1 MGRNNN
7 PTRGSTIRHVVRT
20 IAAASAAAATLVAG
34 MLVAGTA
41 NAASMRDP
49 FERTIQNSN
58 PGLWTNLGTITFSNG
73 NKYEN
78 MEQSLGVVDRVNGR
92 NTYCIQA
99 DVLYTDTPEGP
110 WSEWTDENSRPDAQ
124 RLAWLTDKYNGN
136 KDDLTQAA
144 IAGLIHRELD
154 PIGPEYLQN
163 VQRLG
168 WKDGT
173 SWATYEAKMN
183 ELWNEAVANT
193 PENLDMTYK
202 YTTGERKGSV
212 TPSITNGNGAEI
224 AGIQY
229 TVTLNGP
236 AVFDQTKTSTISG
249 TTTNEAIHLPWTA
262 TGNGKV
268 TSTVQHKIPKA
279 IRLDS
284 PNQNLMGPTDPQTV
298 SKNIQFDVLNN
309 FKPTIESNQTDHR
322 IEYGHAPEDDLTWHV
337 DPTGGDWIEGATIK
351 STGTLYYFAKKPVEG
366 RTTVKDG
373 VKAATATVTGDKD
386 GATNHVDATSIT
398 MDPDFVKA
406 HKGATPSNLPDTGWY
421 TWVWQITPDMQ
432 DANMKQYL
440 STDYD
445 WSDNVLEA
453 ESTQHMRN
461 MQPTIKSS
469 VSDAYKNDQ
478 STVTGAD
485 GTERPSVQIGSAQ
498 ASDKTDVVY
507 LEKGSVIRDKVT
519 LNVTD
524 VNGDG
529 KVDTQ
534 DWLHTKD
541 GQGEGKETE
550 DNQITL
556 TVNGTIYGGMTREQ
570 AEQAQKDTAAGKTV
584 ELPKQ
589 AVKLAT
595 ATFTTNKAGDY
606 LISSSDEDKPV
617 AQWKAEDGV
626 DLTNLPSG
634 YATFVFD
641 IANKDQ
647 DTESQ
652 TGIKPSKDYPFAKDV
667 HEAPF
672 TADETVMIRLTP
684 KLDSTVSS
692 KEVKAGET
700 TIDKLVVAKTNEKD
714 VWPTYPETN
723 VTEGETAKSTPL
735 SLDFHGVLYKVSD
748 DPSSAIEETDTV
760 PENAVKVHEADI
772 KDVTKFGTYTTD
784 SFTLTDTGTYA
795 WHWVMTPSLTGDQNH
810 NPLAALAW
818 RQLTHGRVQHA
829 FGLASEIVRVQ
840 GKKPD
845 VPKCE
850 VSTKSQGE
858 VAFENDKADL
868 HDELLLK
875 NCEQA
880 AKAEFELWKQANGDQ
895 SGDVLITV
903 TGKVDAVDGAHSPT
917 VTVHETGTYYWR
929 EKVYDKSGKLISYGD
944 ARKSNETVLVKEKG
958 LASTG
963 VGTPMLL
970 WAGVL
975 AGAGIALAL
984 AGSRKRIRL

>member
-20 IAAASAAAATLVAG
+20 IAAGVAAAATLAAG

-41 NAASMRDP
+41 DAADMRDP
-49 FERTIQNSN
+49 FERSIQNGN
-58 PGLWTNLGTITFSNG
+58 PGLWANMGTITFSNG
-73 NKYEN
+73 HKYED
-78 MEQSLGVVDRVNGR
+78 MEQSLGVVDKVNGK
-92 NTYCIQA
+92 NVYCIQA
-99 DVLYTDTPEGP
+99 DTLYTGTAGT
-110 WSEWTDENSRPDAQ
+110 WGEWTDAKTKPDAQ

-136 KDDLTQAA
+136 TDDLTQAA
-144 IAGLIHRELD
+144 IAGLIHQKLD
-154 PIGPEYLQN
+154 PMGEEYLKGIE
-163 VQRLG
+163 RLG

-173 SWATYEAKMN
+173 SWDTYTKKMN

-193 PENLDMTYK
+193 PSNLDMRYQ
-202 YTTGERKGSV
+202 YTIGQRKGTIDV
-212 TPSITNGNGAEI
+212 GIQNGNGGFLS
-224 AGIQY
+224 GITY
-229 TVTLNGP
+229 TATLKGP
-236 AVFDQTKTSTISG
+236 AVFDQTGKNTISG
-249 TTTNEAIHLPWTA
+249 TTTNSAQHVAWTA

-268 TSTVQHKIPKA
+268 MPVFNYKVPKA
-279 IRLDS
+279 AKLSS
-284 PNQNLMGPTDPQTV
+284 PNQNLMAATDPETV
-298 SKNIQFDVLNN
+298 SKNIQFEVLNN

-337 DPTGGDWIEGATIK
+337 DPSGGDWIEGATIK

-366 RTTVKDG
+366 QTTVKDG

-386 GATNHVDATSIT
+386 GATNHVDAASIT
-398 MDPDFVKA
+398 MDPDFVKT
-406 HKGATPSNLPDTGWY
+406 HPGARASSLPDTGWY
-421 TWVWQITPDMQ
+421 TWVWEITPGMQ

-453 ESTQHMRN
+453 ESTQHVRN

-498 ASDKTDVVY
+498 ASDRTDVVY
-507 LEKGSVIRDKVT
+507 LEKGGVIRDKVT
-519 LNVTD
+519 LGVTD

-550 DNQITL
+550 ANQITL
-556 TVNGTIYGGMTREQ
+556 TVNGAIYGGMTREQ

-652 TGIKPSKDYPFAKDV
+652 TGIKPSRDYPFAKDV

-672 TADETVMIRLTP
+672 TADETIMTRLTP

-700 TIDKLVVAKTNEKD
+700 TVDKLVVAKTNEKD
-714 VWPTYPETN
+714 VWPTYPQSN
-723 VTEGETAKSTPL
+723 VTEGETPKSTPL

-748 DPSSAIEETDTV
+748 DPAAAIEQTDTV
-760 PENAVKVHEADI
+760 PENAVKVHETDI

-810 NPLAALAW
+810 NPLTALAW
-818 RQLTHGRVQHA
+818 RQLTHGKVQHA

-858 VAFENDKADL
+858 VTFENGRADL

-895 SGDVLITV
+895 SGDALITV

>member
-20 IAAASAAAATLVAG
+20 IAAASAAVATLAAG
-34 MLVAGTA
+34 LLVAGTA
-41 NAASMRDP
+41 NAATMRDP
-49 FERTIQNSN
+49 FERSIQNGN
-58 PGLWTNLGTITFSNG
+58 PGLWTNVGTITFSNG
-73 NKYEN
+73 KKYEN
-78 MEQSLGVVDRVNGR
+78 MAQSLGVVDRVNDK

-99 DVLYTDTPEGP
+99 DTLYTGTTGDWGD
-110 WSEWTDENSRPDAQ
+110 WTDEQTKPDAQ
-124 RLAWLTDKYNGN
+124 RLAWLADRYNGDR
-136 KDDLTQAA
+136 DDLTQAA
-144 IAGLIHRELD
+144 IAGLIHQKLD
-154 PIGPEYLQN
+154 PMGNEYLNGLRQ
-163 VQRLG
+163 LG
-168 WKDGT
+168 WADGP
-173 SWATYEAKMN
+173 SWDAYTAKMN
-183 ELWNEAVANT
+183 SLWTEAVNGT
-193 PENLDMTYK
+193 PKDLDMQYR
-202 YTTGERKGSV
+202 YTTGKRKGLV
-212 TPSITNGNGAEI
+212 TPSIMNGNGVEI

-229 TVTLNGP
+229 TVTLKGP
-236 AVFDQTKTSTISG
+236 AVFDQTGTNTISG
-249 TTTNEAIHLPWTA
+249 TTTNEAIHLSWTA

-268 TSTVQHKIPKA
+268 TSIVQHKIPKA
-279 IRLDS
+279 TRLES

-298 SKNIQFDVLNN
+298 SKNIQFEVLNN
-309 FKPTIESNQTDHR
+309 FKPTIQSDQSDHR

-337 DPTGGDWIEGATIK
+337 DPTGGDWIQGATIK
-351 STGTLYYFAKKPVEG
+351 STGTLYHFAKKPVEG
-366 RTTVKDG
+366 QTTVRDG
-373 VKAATATVTGDKD
+373 VKAATATVTGDRD
-386 GATNHVDATSIT
+386 GATNHVDASSIT
-398 MDPDFVKA
+398 MDPGFVKA
-406 HKGATPSNLPDTGWY
+406 HPGATPSSLPATGWY
-421 TWVWQITPDMQ
+421 TWVWEITPGMQ
-432 DANMKQYL
+432 DANMRQYL
-440 STDYD
+440 PADYD

-453 ESTQHMRN
+453 ETTLHVRS
-461 MQPTIKSS
+461 MQPTITSS
-469 VSDAYKNDQ
+469 VSAAYKTDQ
-478 STVTGAD
+478 SKVTGAD
-485 GTERPSVQIGSAQ
+485 GIERPAAQIGSAA
-498 ASDKTDVVY
+498 ASDRTDVVY
-507 LEKGSVIRDKVT
+507 LEKGGVIRDKVT
-519 LNVTD
+519 LGVSD

-529 KVDTQ
+529 KTDTA

-541 GQGEGKETE
+541 GQGEGRETE
-550 DNQITL
+550 ANQITIR
-556 TVNGTIYGGMTREQ
+556 VNGTLYGGMTREQ

-606 LISSSDEDKPV
+606 LLSSRKGEKPAGV
-617 AQWKAEDGV
+617 WKAENGI

-634 YATFVFD
+634 YATFVYD
-641 IANKDQ
+641 IANRDQ
-647 DTESQ
+647 DTKNQ
-652 TGIKPSKDYPFAKDV
+652 TGIEPSRDYPFAKDV

-672 TADETVMIRLTP
+672 TADETVMFRLTP

-700 TIDKLVVAKTNEKD
+700 TVDKLVVAKTNEKD

-723 VTEGETAKSTPL
+723 VTEGETPKGTPL

-748 DPSSAIEETDTV
+748 DPSAAIEETDTV
-760 PENAVKVHEADI
+760 PENAVKVHETDI

-784 SFTLTDTGTYA
+784 SFTLTESGTYA

-818 RQLTHGRVQHA
+818 RQLTHGKVQHA
-829 FGLASEIVRVQ
+829 FGLASEIVRVR
-840 GKKPD
+840 KPET
-845 VPKCE
+845 PKCE

-858 VAFENDKADL
+858 VTFENGKADL

-875 NCEQA
+875 NCSDA
-880 AKAEFELWKQANGDQ
+880 AKAEFELWRQADGDQ

-903 TGKVDAVDGAHSPT
+903 TGKVDAKDGIHSPT

-929 EKVYDKSGKLISYGD
+929 EKVYDQTGKLISYGD
-944 ARKSNETVLVKEKG
+944 ARKPNETVLVKEKG

>member
-20 IAAASAAAATLVAG
+20 IAAASAAVATLAAG
-34 MLVAGTA
+34 LLVAGTA
-41 NAASMRDP
+41 NAATMRDP
-49 FERTIQNSN
+49 FERSIQNGN
-58 PGLWTNLGTITFSNG
+58 PGLWTNVGTITFSNG
-73 NKYEN
+73 KKYEN
-78 MEQSLGVVDRVNGR
+78 MAQSLGVVDRVNGK

-99 DVLYTDTPEGP
+99 DTLYTGTTGDWGD
-110 WSEWTDENSRPDAQ
+110 WTDEQTKPDAQ
-124 RLAWLTDKYNGN
+124 RLAWLADRYNGDR
-136 KDDLTQAA
+136 DDLTQAA
-144 IAGLIHRELD
+144 IAGLIHQKLD
-154 PIGPEYLQN
+154 PMGNEHLNGLRQ
-163 VQRLG
+163 LG
-168 WKDGT
+168 WADGL
-173 SWATYEAKMN
+173 SWDAYTAKMN
-183 ELWNEAVANT
+183 SLWTEAVNGT
-193 PENLDMTYK
+193 PKDLDMQYR
-202 YTTGERKGSV
+202 YTTGKRKGLV
-212 TPSITNGNGAEI
+212 TPSIMNGNGVEI

-229 TVTLNGP
+229 TVTLKGP
-236 AVFDQTKTSTISG
+236 AVFDQTGTNTISG
-249 TTTNEAIHLPWTA
+249 TTTNEAIHLSWTA

-268 TSTVQHKIPKA
+268 TSIVQHKIPKA
-279 IRLDS
+279 TRLES

-298 SKNIQFDVLNN
+298 SKNIQFEVLNN
-309 FKPTIESNQTDHR
+309 FKPTIQSDQSDHR

-337 DPTGGDWIEGATIK
+337 DPTGGDWIQGATIK
-351 STGTLYYFAKKPVEG
+351 STGTLYHFAKKPVEG
-366 RTTVKDG
+366 RTTVRDG
-373 VKAATATVTGDKD
+373 VKAATATAAGDRD
-386 GATNHVDATSIT
+386 GATSHVDASSIT
-398 MDPDFVKA
+398 MDPGFVKA
-406 HKGATPSNLPDTGWY
+406 HPGATPSSLPATGWY
-421 TWVWQITPDMQ
+421 TWVWEITPGMQ
-432 DANMKQYL
+432 DANMRQYL
-440 STDYD
+440 PADYD

-453 ESTQHMRN
+453 ETTLHVRS
-461 MQPTIKSS
+461 MQPTITSS
-469 VSDAYKNDQ
+469 VSAAYKTDQ
-478 STVTGAD
+478 SKVTGAD
-485 GTERPSVQIGSAQ
+485 GIERPAVQIGSAA
-498 ASDKTDVVY
+498 ASDRTDVVY
-507 LEKGSVIRDKVT
+507 LEKGGVIRDKVT
-519 LNVTD
+519 LGVAD

-529 KVDTQ
+529 KTDTA

-541 GQGEGKETE
+541 GQGEGRETE
-550 DNQITL
+550 ANQITIR
-556 TVNGTIYGGMTREQ
+556 VNGTLYGGMTREQ

-595 ATFTTNKAGDY
+595 TTFTTNKAGDY
-606 LISSSDEDKPV
+606 LLSSRKGEKPAGV
-617 AQWKAEDGV
+617 WKAENGI

-634 YATFVFD
+634 YATFVYD

-652 TGIKPSKDYPFAKDV
+652 TGIKPSDDYPFAKDV

-672 TADETVMIRLTP
+672 TVDETIMTRLTP

-700 TIDKLVVAKTNEKD
+700 TVDKLVVAKTNEKD
-714 VWPTYPETN
+714 VWPTYPQSN
-723 VTEGETAKSTPL
+723 VTEGETPKSTPL

-748 DPSSAIEETDTV
+748 DPSAAIEQTDTV
-760 PENAVKVHEADI
+760 PENAVKVHETDI

-784 SFTLTDTGTYA
+784 SFTLTEPGTYA

-818 RQLTHGRVQHA
+818 RQLTHGKVQHA
-829 FGLASEIVRVQ
+829 FGLASEIVRVR
-840 GKKPD
+840 KPET
-845 VPKCE
+845 PKCE
-850 VSTKSQGE
+850 VSTRSQGE
-858 VAFENDKADL
+858 VTMENGGADL

-880 AKAEFELWKQANGDQ
+880 AKAEFELWRQADGDQ
-895 SGDVLITV
+895 SGDVLVTV
-903 TGKVDAVDGAHSPT
+903 TGKVDAKDGIHSPT

-929 EKVYDKSGKLISYGD
+929 EKVYDQTGKLISYGD

>member
-1 MGRNNN
+1 MGRNSN

-20 IAAASAAAATLVAG
+20 IATASAAVATLAAG

-41 NAASMRDP
+41 NAAVMRDP
-49 FERTIQNSN
+49 GERSIQNGN
-58 PGLWTNLGTITFSNG
+58 PGLWTNVGTITFSNG
-73 NKYEN
+73 KKYEN
-78 MEQSLGVVDRVNGR
+78 MAQSLGVVDRVNGK
-92 NTYCIQA
+92 NAYCIQA
-99 DVLYTDTPEGP
+99 DTLYTGTSGTWGD
-110 WSEWTDENSRPDAQ
+110 WTDERTKPDAQ
-124 RLAWLTDKYNGN
+124 KLAWLTDRHNGDR
-136 KDDLTQAA
+136 DDLTQAA
-144 IAGLIHRELD
+144 IAGLIHQKLD
-154 PIGPEYLQN
+154 PMGNEYLNGLRQ
-163 VQRLG
+163 LG
-168 WKDGT
+168 WADGP
-173 SWATYEAKMN
+173 SWDAYTAKMN
-183 ELWNEAVANT
+183 SLWTEAVNGT
-193 PENLDMTYK
+193 PTDLDMQHR
-202 YTTGERKGSV
+202 YTTGKRKGLV
-212 TPSITNGNGAEI
+212 TPSIMNGNGVEI

-229 TVTLNGP
+229 TVTLKGP
-236 AVFDQTKTSTISG
+236 AVFDQTGTNTISG
-249 TTTNEAIHLPWTA
+249 TTTNEAIHLSWTA

-268 TSTVQHKIPKA
+268 TSIVQHKIPKA
-279 IRLDS
+279 TRLES

-298 SKNIQFDVLNN
+298 SKNIQFEVLNN
-309 FKPTIESNQTDHR
+309 FKPTIRSDQSDHR

-337 DPTGGDWIEGATIK
+337 DPTGGDWIQGATIK

-366 RTTVKDG
+366 QTTVRDG
-373 VKAATATVTGDKD
+373 VKAATATVTGDRD
-386 GATNHVDATSIT
+386 GATNHVDASSIT
-398 MDPDFVKA
+398 MDPGFVKA
-406 HKGATPSNLPDTGWY
+406 HPGATPSSLPATGWY
-421 TWVWQITPDMQ
+421 TWVWEITPGMQ
-432 DANMKQYL
+432 DANMRQYL
-440 STDYD
+440 PADYD

-453 ESTQHMRN
+453 ETTLHVRS
-461 MQPTIKSS
+461 MQPTITSS
-469 VSDAYKNDQ
+469 VSAAYKTDQ
-478 STVTGAD
+478 SKVTGAD
-485 GTERPSVQIGSAQ
+485 GIERPAAQIGSAA
-498 ASDKTDVVY
+498 ASDRTDVVY
-507 LEKGSVIRDKVT
+507 LEKGGVIRDKVT
-519 LNVTD
+519 LGVSD

-529 KVDTQ
+529 KTDTA

-541 GQGEGKETE
+541 GQGEGRETE
-550 DNQITL
+550 ANQITIR
-556 TVNGTIYGGMTREQ
+556 VNGTLYGGMTREQ

-595 ATFTTNKAGDY
+595 TTFTTNKAGDY
-606 LISSSDEDKPV
+606 LLSSRKGEKPAGV
-617 AQWKAEDGV
+617 WKAENGI

-634 YATFVFD
+634 YATFVYD
-641 IANKDQ
+641 IANRDQ

-652 TGIKPSKDYPFAKDV
+652 TGIEPSRDYPFAKDV

-672 TADETVMIRLTP
+672 TADETIMTRLTP

-700 TIDKLVVAKTNEKD
+700 TVDRLVVAKTNEKD
-714 VWPTYPETN
+714 VWPTYPQSN
-723 VTEGETAKSTPL
+723 VTEGETPKGTPL

-748 DPSSAIEETDTV
+748 DPSAAIEETDTV
-760 PENAVKVHEADI
+760 PENAVKVHETDI

-784 SFTLTDTGTYA
+784 SFTLTESGTYA

-818 RQLTHGRVQHA
+818 RQLTHGKVQHA
-829 FGLASEIVRVQ
+829 FGLASEIVRVR
-840 GKKPD
+840 KPET
-845 VPKCE
+845 PKCE

-858 VAFENDKADL
+858 VTFENGKADL

-875 NCEQA
+875 NCSDA
-880 AKAEFELWKQANGDQ
+880 AKAEFELWKQSNGDQ

-903 TGKVDAVDGAHSPT
+903 TGKVDAKDGIHSPT

-929 EKVYDKSGKLISYGD
+929 GKVYDQTGKLISYGD
-944 ARKSNETVLVKEKG
+944 ARKPNETVLVKEKG

>member
-20 IAAASAAAATLVAG
+20 IAAASAAVATLAAG
-34 MLVAGTA
+34 LLVAGTA
-41 NAASMRDP
+41 DAATMRDP
-49 FERTIQNSN
+49 FERSIQNGN
-58 PGLWTNLGTITFSNG
+58 PGLWTNVGTITFSNG
-73 NKYEN
+73 KKYEN
-78 MEQSLGVVDRVNGR
+78 MAQSLGVVDRVNGK
-92 NTYCIQA
+92 NTYCIEA
-99 DVLYTDTPEGP
+99 DTLYTGTTGDWGD
-110 WSEWTDENSRPDAQ
+110 WTDERTKPDAQ
-124 RLAWLTDKYNGN
+124 RLAWLADRYNGDR
-136 KDDLTQAA
+136 DDLTQAA
-144 IAGLIHRELD
+144 IAGLIHQKLD
-154 PIGPEYLQN
+154 LMGNEYLSGLRQ
-163 VQRLG
+163 LG
-168 WKDGT
+168 WADEP
-173 SWATYEAKMN
+173 SWDAYTAKMN
-183 ELWNEAVANT
+183 SLWTEAVNGT
-193 PENLDMTYK
+193 PKDLDMQYR
-202 YTTGERKGSV
+202 YTTGKRKGLV
-212 TPSITNGNGAEI
+212 TPSIMNGNGVEI

-229 TVTLNGP
+229 TVTLKGP
-236 AVFDQTKTSTISG
+236 AVFDQTGTNTISG
-249 TTTNEAIHLPWTA
+249 TTTNEAIHLSWTA

-268 TSTVQHKIPKA
+268 TSIVQHKIPKA
-279 IRLDS
+279 TRLES

-298 SKNIQFDVLNN
+298 SKNIQFEVLNN
-309 FKPTIESNQTDHR
+309 FKPTIQSDQSDHR

-337 DPTGGDWIEGATIK
+337 DPTGGDWIQGATIK

-373 VKAATATVTGDKD
+373 VKAATATVAGDRD
-386 GATNHVDATSIT
+386 GATSHVDASSIA
-398 MDPDFVKA
+398 MDPGFVKA
-406 HKGATPSNLPDTGWY
+406 HPGATPSSLPATGWY
-421 TWVWQITPDMQ
+421 TWVWEITPGMQ
-432 DANMKQYL
+432 DANMRQYL
-440 STDYD
+440 SPDYD

-453 ESTQHMRN
+453 ETTLHVRG
-461 MQPTIKSS
+461 MQPTITSS
-469 VSDAYKNDQ
+469 VSAAYRTDQ
-478 STVTGAD
+478 SKVTGAD
-485 GTERPSVQIGSAQ
+485 GIERPAVQIGSAA
-498 ASDKTDVVY
+498 ASDRTDVVY
-507 LEKGSVIRDKVT
+507 LEKGGVIRDKVT
-519 LNVTD
+519 LGVSD

-529 KVDTQ
+529 KTDTA

-541 GQGEGKETE
+541 GQGEGRETE
-550 DNQITL
+550 ANQITIR
-556 TVNGTIYGGMTREQ
+556 VNGTLYGGMTREQ

-595 ATFTTNKAGDY
+595 TTFTTNKAGDY
-606 LISSSDEDKPV
+606 LLSSRKGEKPAGV
-617 AQWKAEDGV
+617 WKAENGI
-626 DLTNLPSG
+626 DLTNPPSG
-634 YATFVFD
+634 YATFVYD
-641 IANKDQ
+641 IANRDQ
-647 DTESQ
+647 DTKNQ
-652 TGIKPSKDYPFAKDV
+652 TGIEPSRDYPFAKDV

-672 TADETVMIRLTP
+672 TADETVMFRLTP

-700 TIDKLVVAKTNEKD
+700 TVDKLVVAKTNEKD

-723 VTEGETAKSTPL
+723 VTEGETPKGTPL

-748 DPSSAIEETDTV
+748 DPSAAIEETDTV
-760 PENAVKVHEADI
+760 PENAVKVHETDI

-784 SFTLTDTGTYA
+784 SFTLTESGTYA

-818 RQLTHGRVQHA
+818 RQLTHGKVQHA
-829 FGLASEIVRVQ
+829 FGLASEIVRVR
-840 GKKPD
+840 KPET
-845 VPKCE
+845 PKCE

-858 VAFENDKADL
+858 VTFENGKADL

-875 NCEQA
+875 NCSDA
-880 AKAEFELWKQANGDQ
+880 AKAEFELWRQADGDQ

-903 TGKVDAVDGAHSPT
+903 TGKVDAKDGIHSPT

-929 EKVYDKSGKLISYGD
+929 EKVYDQTGKLISYGD
-944 ARKSNETVLVKEKG
+944 ARKPNETVLVKEKG

>member
-41 NAASMRDP
+41 DAADMRDP
-49 FERTIQNSN
+49 FERSIQNGN
-58 PGLWTNLGTITFSNG
+58 PGLWANLGTITFSNG
-73 NKYEN
+73 HKYED
-78 MEQSLGVVDRVNGR
+78 MEQSLGVVDKVNGK
-92 NTYCIQA
+92 NVYCIQA
-99 DVLYTDTPEGP
+99 DTLYTGTTGT
-110 WSEWTDENSRPDAQ
+110 WGEWTDAKTKPDAQ

-136 KDDLTQAA
+136 TDDLTQAA
-144 IAGLIHRELD
+144 IAGLIHQKLD
-154 PIGPEYLQN
+154 PMGNEYLSGI
-163 VQRLG
+163 QRLG

-173 SWATYEAKMN
+173 TWDTYTAKMN
-183 ELWNEAVANT
+183 SLWTEAVANT
-193 PENLDMTYK
+193 PSNLDMRYQ
-202 YTTGERKGSV
+202 YTIGQRKGTIDV
-212 TPSITNGNGAEI
+212 GIQNGNGGFLS
-224 AGIQY
+224 GITY
-229 TVTLNGP
+229 TATLKGP
-236 AVFDQTKTSTISG
+236 AVFDQTGKNTISG
-249 TTTNEAIHLPWTA
+249 TTTNSAQHVAWTA

-268 TSTVQHKIPKA
+268 MPVFNYKVPKA
-279 IRLDS
+279 AKLSS
-284 PNQNLMGPTDPQTV
+284 PNQNLMAATDPETV
-298 SKNIQFDVLNN
+298 SKNIQFEVLNN

-337 DPTGGDWIEGATIK
+337 DPSGGDWIEGATIK

-366 RTTVKDG
+366 QTTVKDG

-386 GATNHVDATSIT
+386 GATNHVDAASIT
-398 MDPDFVKA
+398 MDPDFVKT
-406 HKGATPSNLPDTGWY
+406 HPGATPSSLPATGWY

-453 ESTQHMRN
+453 ESTQHVRN

-507 LEKGSVIRDKVT
+507 LEKGSVIRDQVT
-519 LNVTD
+519 LGVAD
-524 VNGDG
+524 INGDG
-529 KVDTQ
+529 KTDTA

-541 GQGEGKETE
+541 GQGEGRETE
-550 DNQITL
+550 ANQITIR
-556 TVNGTIYGGMTREQ
+556 VNGALYGGMTREQ
-570 AEQAQKDTAAGKTV
+570 AEQAQKDAAAGKTV

-595 ATFTTNKAGDY
+595 TTFTTNRAGDY
-606 LISSSDEDKPV
+606 LLSSRKGEKPAGV
-617 AQWKAEDGV
+617 WKAENGI

-634 YATFVFD
+634 YATFVYD
-641 IANKDQ
+641 ITNRDQ
-647 DTESQ
+647 DTKAQ
-652 TGIKPSKDYPFAKDV
+652 TGIEPSDDYPFAKDV

-672 TADETVMIRLTP
+672 TADETVMFRLTP

-700 TIDKLVVAKTNEKD
+700 TVDRLVVAKTNEKD
-714 VWPTYPETN
+714 VWPTYPQSN
-723 VTEGETAKSTPL
+723 VTEGETPKGTPL

-748 DPSSAIEETDTV
+748 DPAAAIEQTDTV
-760 PENAVKVHEADI
+760 PDNAVKVHETDI
-772 KDVTKFGTYTTD
+772 KDVTKFGTYSTD
-784 SFTLTDTGTYA
+784 SFTLTEPGTYA

-818 RQLTHGRVQHA
+818 RQLTHGKVQHA

-858 VAFENDKADL
+858 VTFENGKADL

-963 VGTPMLL
+963 VGAPMLL

>member
-20 IAAASAAAATLVAG
+20 IAAASAAVATLAAG
-34 MLVAGTA
+34 LLVAGTA
-41 NAASMRDP
+41 DAATMRDP
-49 FERTIQNSN
+49 FERSIQNGN
-58 PGLWTNLGTITFSNG
+58 PGLWTNVGTITFSNG
-73 NKYEN
+73 KKYEN
-78 MEQSLGVVDRVNGR
+78 MAQSLGVVDRVNGK
-92 NTYCIQA
+92 NTYCIEA
-99 DVLYTDTPEGP
+99 DTLYTGTTGDWGD
-110 WSEWTDENSRPDAQ
+110 WTDERTKPDAQ
-124 RLAWLTDKYNGN
+124 RLAWLADRYNGDR
-136 KDDLTQAA
+136 DDLTQAA
-144 IAGLIHRELD
+144 IAGLIHQKLD
-154 PIGPEYLQN
+154 PMGNEYLNGLRQ
-163 VQRLG
+163 LG
-168 WKDGT
+168 WADGP
-173 SWATYEAKMN
+173 SWDAYTAKMN
-183 ELWNEAVANT
+183 SLWTEAVNGT
-193 PENLDMTYK
+193 PKDLDMQYR
-202 YTTGERKGSV
+202 YTTGKRKGLV
-212 TPSITNGNGAEI
+212 TPSIMNGNGVEI

-229 TVTLNGP
+229 TVTLKGP
-236 AVFDQTKTSTISG
+236 AVFDQTGTNTISG
-249 TTTNEAIHLPWTA
+249 TTTNEAIHLSWTA

-268 TSTVQHKIPKA
+268 TSIVQHKIPKA
-279 IRLDS
+279 TRLES

-298 SKNIQFDVLNN
+298 SKNIQFEVLNN
-309 FKPTIESNQTDHR
+309 FKPTIQSDQSDHR

-337 DPTGGDWIEGATIK
+337 DPTGGDWIQGATIK

-366 RTTVKDG
+366 RTTVRDG
-373 VKAATATVTGDKD
+373 VKAATATAAGDRD
-386 GATNHVDATSIT
+386 GATSHVDASSIT
-398 MDPDFVKA
+398 MDPGFVKA
-406 HKGATPSNLPDTGWY
+406 HPGATPSSLPATGWY

-432 DANMKQYL
+432 DANMRQYL

-453 ESTQHMRN
+453 ETTLHVRS
-461 MQPTIKSS
+461 MQPTITSS
-469 VSDAYKNDQ
+469 VSAAYKTDQ
-478 STVTGAD
+478 SKVTGAD
-485 GTERPSVQIGSAQ
+485 GIERPAVQIGSAA
-498 ASDKTDVVY
+498 ASDRTDVVY
-507 LEKGSVIRDKVT
+507 LEKGGVIRDKVT
-519 LNVTD
+519 LGVAD

-529 KVDTQ
+529 KTDTA

-541 GQGEGKETE
+541 GQGEGRETE
-550 DNQITL
+550 ANQITIR
-556 TVNGTIYGGMTREQ
+556 VNGTLYGGMTREQ
-570 AEQAQKDTAAGKTV
+570 AEQAQKDAASGKTV

-595 ATFTTNKAGDY
+595 TTFTTNKAGDY
-606 LISSSDEDKPV
+606 LLSSRKGEKPAGV
-617 AQWKAEDGV
+617 WKAENGI
-626 DLTNLPSG
+626 DLTNPPSG
-634 YATFVFD
+634 YATFVYD
-641 IANKDQ
+641 IANRDQ
-647 DTESQ
+647 DTKNQ
-652 TGIKPSKDYPFAKDV
+652 TGIEPSRDYPFAKDV

-672 TADETVMIRLTP
+672 TADETVMFRLTP

-700 TIDKLVVAKTNEKD
+700 TVDKLVVAKTNEKD

-723 VTEGETAKSTPL
+723 VTEGETPKSTPL

-748 DPSSAIEETDTV
+748 DPSAAIEETDTV
-760 PENAVKVHEADI
+760 PENAVKVHETDI

-784 SFTLTDTGTYA
+784 SFTLTESGTYA

-818 RQLTHGRVQHA
+818 RQLTHGKVQHA
-829 FGLASEIVRVQ
+829 FGLASEIVRVR
-840 GKKPD
+840 KPET
-845 VPKCE
+845 PKCE

-858 VAFENDKADL
+858 VTFENGKADL

-875 NCEQA
+875 NCSDA
-880 AKAEFELWKQANGDQ
+880 AKAEFELWKQSNGDQ

-903 TGKVDAVDGAHSPT
+903 TGKVDAKDGIHSPT

-929 EKVYDKSGKLISYGD
+929 EKVYDQTGKLISYGD
-944 ARKSNETVLVKEKG
+944 ARKPNETVLVKEKG

>member
-7 PTRGSTIRHVVRT
+7 PTRGSTIRHVVRM
-20 IAAASAAAATLVAG
+20 IAAASAAVATLAAG

-41 NAASMRDP
+41 DAATMRDP
-49 FERTIQNSN
+49 FERSIQNGN

-73 NKYEN
+73 KKYED
-78 MEQSLGVVDRVNGR
+78 MEQSLGVVDRVNGK
-92 NTYCIQA
+92 NVYCIQA
-99 DVLYTDTPEGP
+99 DTLYTGTMGDWGD
-110 WSEWTDENSRPDAQ
+110 WTDERTKPDAQ
-124 RLAWLTDKYNGN
+124 RLAWLTDRYNGDR
-136 KDDLTQAA
+136 DDLTQAA
-144 IAGLIHRELD
+144 IAGLIHQKLD
-154 PIGPEYLQN
+154 PMGNEYLSGIHQ
-163 VQRLG
+163 LG

-173 SWATYEAKMN
+173 SWDTYTAKMN
-183 ELWNEAVANT
+183 SLWTEAVNGT
-193 PENLDMTYK
+193 PTNLDMK
-202 YTTGERKGSV
+202 YQYTIGQRKGLV
-212 TPSITNGNGAEI
+212 TPSIMNGNGQYVS
-224 AGIQY
+224 GLQY

-236 AVFDQTKTSTISG
+236 AVFDQNNSTAITG
-249 TTTNEAIHLPWTA
+249 TTTNKKQDIAWTA

-268 TSTVQHKIPKA
+268 TYKLTYKNPQA
-279 IRLDS
+279 IRLNS
-284 PNQNLMGPTDPQTV
+284 PNQDLMAPTDPQIV
-298 SKNIQFDVLNN
+298 SKNIQFEVRNN

-337 DPTGGDWIEGATIK
+337 DPSGGDWIAGATVK
-351 STGTLYYFAKKPVEG
+351 ATGTLYHFAKKPVEG
-366 RTTVKDG
+366 QATVKDG

-386 GATNHVDATSIT
+386 GATNHVDASSIT
-398 MDPDFVKA
+398 MDPGFVKT
-406 HKGATPSNLPDTGWY
+406 HPGARASSLPDTGWY

-453 ESTQHMRN
+453 ESTQHVRN

-519 LNVTD
+519 LGVAD

-556 TVNGTIYGGMTREQ
+556 TVNGSIYGGMTREQ

-700 TIDKLVVAKTNEKD
+700 TIDKLVVVKTNEKD

-748 DPSSAIEETDTV
+748 DPSAAIEQTDTV

-810 NPLAALAW
+810 NPLTALAW
-818 RQLTHGRVQHA
+818 RQLTHGKVQHA

-858 VAFENDKADL
+858 VTFENGRADL

>member
-20 IAAASAAAATLVAG
+20 IAAASAAVATLAAG
-34 MLVAGTA
+34 LLVAGTA
-41 NAASMRDP
+41 DAATMRDP
-49 FERTIQNSN
+49 FERSIQNGN
-58 PGLWTNLGTITFSNG
+58 PGLWTNVGTITFSNG
-73 NKYEN
+73 KKYEN
-78 MEQSLGVVDRVNGR
+78 IAQSLGVVDRVNGK
-92 NTYCIQA
+92 NTYCIEA
-99 DVLYTDTPEGP
+99 DTLYTGTTGDWGD
-110 WSEWTDENSRPDAQ
+110 WTDERTKPDAQ
-124 RLAWLTDKYNGN
+124 RLAWLADRYNGDR
-136 KDDLTQAA
+136 DDLTQAA
-144 IAGLIHRELD
+144 IAGLIHQKLD
-154 PIGPEYLQN
+154 PMGNEYLSGLRQ
-163 VQRLG
+163 LG
-168 WKDGT
+168 WADEP
-173 SWATYEAKMN
+173 SWDAYTAKMN
-183 ELWNEAVANT
+183 SLWTEAVNGT
-193 PENLDMTYK
+193 PKDLDMQYR
-202 YTTGERKGSV
+202 YTTGKRKGLV
-212 TPSITNGNGAEI
+212 TPSIMNGNGVEI

-229 TVTLNGP
+229 TVTLKGP
-236 AVFDQTKTSTISG
+236 AVFDQTGTNTISG
-249 TTTNEAIHLPWTA
+249 TTTNEAIHLSWTA

-268 TSTVQHKIPKA
+268 TSIVQHKIPKA
-279 IRLDS
+279 TRLES

-298 SKNIQFDVLNN
+298 SKNIQFEVLNN
-309 FKPTIESNQTDHR
+309 FKPTIQSDQSDHR

-337 DPTGGDWIEGATIK
+337 DPTGGDWIQGATIK

-373 VKAATATVTGDKD
+373 VKAATATVAGDRD
-386 GATNHVDATSIT
+386 GATSHVDASSIA
-398 MDPDFVKA
+398 MDPGFVKA
-406 HKGATPSNLPDTGWY
+406 HPGATPSSLPATGWY
-421 TWVWQITPDMQ
+421 TWVWEITPGMQ
-432 DANMKQYL
+432 DADMRQYL

-453 ESTQHMRN
+453 ETTLHVRN
-461 MQPTIKSS
+461 MQPTITSS
-469 VSDAYKNDQ
+469 VSDAYKTDQ
-478 STVTGAD
+478 SKVTGAD
-485 GTERPSVQIGSAQ
+485 GIERPAVQIGSAA
-498 ASDKTDVVY
+498 ASDRTDVVY

-529 KVDTQ
+529 KTDTA

-550 DNQITL
+550 DNQITIR
-556 TVNGTIYGGMTREQ
+556 VNGTLYGGMTREQ

-606 LISSSDEDKPV
+606 LLSSRKGEKPAGV
-617 AQWKAEDGV
+617 WKAENGI

-634 YATFVFD
+634 YATFVYD
-641 IANKDQ
+641 IANRDQ

-652 TGIKPSKDYPFAKDV
+652 TGIKPSDDYPFAKDV

-672 TADETVMIRLTP
+672 TADETVMFRLTP

-700 TIDKLVVAKTNEKD
+700 TVDKLVVAKTNEKD

-723 VTEGETAKSTPL
+723 VTEGETPKSTPL

-748 DPSSAIEETDTV
+748 DPSAAIEETDTV
-760 PENAVKVHEADI
+760 PENAVKVHETDI

-784 SFTLTDTGTYA
+784 SFTLTESGTYA

-818 RQLTHGRVQHA
+818 RQLTHGKVQHA
-829 FGLASEIVRVQ
+829 FGLASEIVRVR
-840 GKKPD
+840 KPET
-845 VPKCE
+845 PKCE

-858 VAFENDKADL
+858 VTFENGKADL

-875 NCEQA
+875 NCSDA
-880 AKAEFELWKQANGDQ
+880 AKAEFELWKQSNGDQ

-903 TGKVDAVDGAHSPT
+903 TGKVDAKDGIHSPT

-929 EKVYDKSGKLISYGD
+929 EKVYDQTGKLISYGD
-944 ARKSNETVLVKEKG
+944 ARKPNETVLVKEKG

>member
-1 MGRNNN
+1 MGRNSN

-20 IAAASAAAATLVAG
+20 IAAASAAVATLAAG

-41 NAASMRDP
+41 NAATMRNP
-49 FERTIQNSN
+49 FERSIQNGN
-58 PGLWTNLGTITFSNG
+58 PGLWTNMGTITFSNG
-73 NKYEN
+73 KSYPN
-78 MEQSLGVVDRVNGR
+78 MEQSLGVVDRFNGK

-99 DVLYTDTPEGP
+99 DTLYTGTSGTWGD
-110 WSEWTDENSRPDAQ
+110 WTDESTKPDAQ
-124 RLAWLTDKYNGN
+124 KLAWLTNKYNNN

-144 IAGLIHRELD
+144 IAGLIHQKLD
-154 PIGPEYLQN
+154 PMGNEYLN
-163 VQRLG
+163 GIQRLG

-173 SWATYEAKMN
+173 SWDTYTAKMN
-183 ELWNEAVANT
+183 SLWNEAVNGT
-193 PENLDMTYK
+193 PTNLDMK
-202 YTTGERKGSV
+202 YQYTIGQRKGLV
-212 TPSITNGNGAEI
+212 TPSIMNGNGQYVS
-224 AGIQY
+224 GLQY

-236 AVFDQTKTSTISG
+236 AVFDQNNSTAITG
-249 TTTNEAIHLPWTA
+249 TTTNKKQDIAWTA

-268 TSTVQHKIPKA
+268 TYKLTYKNPQA
-279 IRLDS
+279 IRLNS
-284 PNQNLMGPTDPQTV
+284 PNQDLMAPTDPQIV
-298 SKNIQFDVLNN
+298 SKNIQFEVRNN

-337 DPTGGDWIEGATIK
+337 DPTGGDWIQGATIK
-351 STGTLYYFAKKPVEG
+351 STGTLYYFANKPVEG
-366 RTTVKDG
+366 RTTVRDG
-373 VKAATATVTGDKD
+373 VKAATATAAGDRD
-386 GATNHVDATSIT
+386 GATSHVDASSIT
-398 MDPDFVKA
+398 MDPGFVKA
-406 HKGATPSNLPDTGWY
+406 HPGATPSSLPATGWY
-421 TWVWQITPDMQ
+421 TWVWQITPGMQ
-432 DANMKQYL
+432 DANMRQYL
-440 STDYD
+440 PADYD

-453 ESTQHMRN
+453 ETTLHVRS
-461 MQPTIKSS
+461 MQPTITSS
-469 VSDAYKNDQ
+469 VSAAYKTDQ
-478 STVTGAD
+478 SKVTGAD
-485 GTERPSVQIGSAQ
+485 GVERPAVQIGSAA
-498 ASDKTDVVY
+498 ASDRTDVVY
-507 LEKGSVIRDKVT
+507 LEKGGVIRDKVT
-519 LNVTD
+519 LGVSD

-529 KVDTQ
+529 KTDTA

-541 GQGEGKETE
+541 GQGEGRETE
-550 DNQITL
+550 ANQITIR
-556 TVNGTIYGGMTREQ
+556 VNGTLYGGMTREQ

-652 TGIKPSKDYPFAKDV
+652 TGIKPSDDYPFAKDV

-672 TADETVMIRLTP
+672 TADETVMFRLTP

-700 TIDKLVVAKTNEKD
+700 TVDKLVVAKTNEKD

-723 VTEGETAKSTPL
+723 VTEGEIPKATPL

-748 DPSSAIEETDTV
+748 DPSAAIEETDTV
-760 PENAVKVHEADI
+760 PENAVKVHETDI

-784 SFTLTDTGTYA
+784 SFTLTESGTYA
-795 WHWVMTPSLTGDQNH
+795 WHWTMTPSLTGDQNH
-810 NPLAALAW
+810 NPLTALAW
-818 RQLTHGRVQHA
+818 RQLTHGKVQHA

-858 VAFENDKADL
+858 VTFENGKADL

-875 NCEQA
+875 NCSDA
-880 AKAEFELWKQANGDQ
+880 AKAEFELWKQSNGDQ

-929 EKVYDKSGKLISYGD
+929 EKVYDQTGKLISYGD

-984 AGSRKRIRL
+984 AGSRRRIRL

>member
-20 IAAASAAAATLVAG
+20 IAAASAAVATLAAG
-34 MLVAGTA
+34 LLVAGTA
-41 NAASMRDP
+41 DAATMRDP
-49 FERTIQNSN
+49 FERSIQNGN
-58 PGLWTNLGTITFSNG
+58 PGLWTNVGTITFSNG
-73 NKYEN
+73 KKYEN
-78 MEQSLGVVDRVNGR
+78 MAQSLGVVDRVNGK
-92 NTYCIQA
+92 NTYCIEA
-99 DVLYTDTPEGP
+99 DTLYTGTTGDWGD
-110 WSEWTDENSRPDAQ
+110 WTEPDAQ
-124 RLAWLTDKYNGN
+124 RLAWLADRYNGDR
-136 KDDLTQAA
+136 DDLTQAA
-144 IAGLIHRELD
+144 IAGLIHQKLD
-154 PIGPEYLQN
+154 PMGDEYLSGLRQ
-163 VQRLG
+163 LG
-168 WKDGT
+168 WADGP
-173 SWATYEAKMN
+173 SWDAYTAKMDS
-183 ELWNEAVANT
+183 LWTEAVNGA
-193 PENLDMTYK
+193 PKDLDMQYR
-202 YTTGERKGSV
+202 YTTGKRKGLV
-212 TPSITNGNGAEI
+212 TPSIMNGNGVEI

-229 TVTLNGP
+229 TVTLKGP
-236 AVFDQTKTSTISG
+236 AVFDQTGTNTISG
-249 TTTNEAIHLPWTA
+249 TTTNEAIHLSWTA

-268 TSTVQHKIPKA
+268 TSIVQHKTPKA
-279 IRLDS
+279 TRLES

-298 SKNIQFDVLNN
+298 SKNIQFEVLNN
-309 FKPTIESNQTDHR
+309 FKPTIQSDQSDHR

-337 DPTGGDWIEGATIK
+337 DPTGGDWIQGATIK

-373 VKAATATVTGDKD
+373 VKAATATVAGDRD
-386 GATNHVDATSIT
+386 GATSHVDASSIA
-398 MDPDFVKA
+398 MDPGFVKA
-406 HKGATPSNLPDTGWY
+406 HPGATPSSLPATGWY
-421 TWVWQITPDMQ
+421 TWVWEITPGMQ
-432 DANMKQYL
+432 DANMRQYL
-440 STDYD
+440 SPDYD

-453 ESTQHMRN
+453 ETTLHVRG
-461 MQPTIKSS
+461 MQPTITSS
-469 VSDAYKNDQ
+469 VSAAYRTDQ
-478 STVTGAD
+478 SKVTGAD
-485 GTERPSVQIGSAQ
+485 GIERPAVQIGSAA
-498 ASDKTDVVY
+498 ASDRTDVVY
-507 LEKGSVIRDKVT
+507 LEKGGVIRDKVT
-519 LNVTD
+519 LGVSD

-529 KVDTQ
+529 KTDTA

-541 GQGEGKETE
+541 GQGEGRETE
-550 DNQITL
+550 ANQITIR
-556 TVNGTIYGGMTREQ
+556 VNGTLYGGMTREQ

-595 ATFTTNKAGDY
+595 TTFTTNKAGDY
-606 LISSSDEDKPV
+606 LLSSRKGEKPAGV
-617 AQWKAEDGV
+617 WKAENGI
-626 DLTNLPSG
+626 DLTNPPSG
-634 YATFVFD
+634 YATFVYD
-641 IANKDQ
+641 IANRDQ
-647 DTESQ
+647 DTKNQ
-652 TGIKPSKDYPFAKDV
+652 TGIEPSRDYPFAKDV

-672 TADETVMIRLTP
+672 TADETVMFRLTP

-700 TIDKLVVAKTNEKD
+700 TVDKLVVAKTNEKD

-723 VTEGETAKSTPL
+723 VTEGETPKGTPL

-748 DPSSAIEETDTV
+748 DPSAAIEETDTV
-760 PENAVKVHEADI
+760 PENAVKVHETDI

-784 SFTLTDTGTYA
+784 SFTLTESGTYA

-818 RQLTHGRVQHA
+818 RQLTHGKVQHA
-829 FGLASEIVRVQ
+829 FGLASEIVRVR
-840 GKKPD
+840 KPET
-845 VPKCE
+845 PKCE

-858 VAFENDKADL
+858 VTFENGKADL

-875 NCEQA
+875 NCSDA
-880 AKAEFELWKQANGDQ
+880 AKAEFELWRQADGDQ

-903 TGKVDAVDGAHSPT
+903 TGKVDAKDGIHSPT

-929 EKVYDKSGKLISYGD
+929 EKVYDQTGKLISYGD
-944 ARKSNETVLVKEKG
+944 ARKPNETVLVKEKG

>member
-20 IAAASAAAATLVAG
+20 IAAGVAAAATLAAG

-41 NAASMRDP
+41 DAADMRDP
-49 FERTIQNSN
+49 FERSIQNGN
-58 PGLWTNLGTITFSNG
+58 PGLWANMGTITFSNG
-73 NKYEN
+73 HKYED
-78 MEQSLGVVDRVNGR
+78 MDQSLGVVDKVNGK
-92 NTYCIQA
+92 NVYCIQA
-99 DVLYTDTPEGP
+99 DTLYTGTAGT
-110 WSEWTDENSRPDAQ
+110 WGEWTDAKTKPDAQ

-136 KDDLTQAA
+136 TDDLTQAA
-144 IAGLIHRELD
+144 IAGLIHQKLD
-154 PIGPEYLQN
+154 PMGEEYLKGIE
-163 VQRLG
+163 RLG

-173 SWATYEAKMN
+173 SWDTYTKKMN

-193 PENLDMTYK
+193 PSNLDMRYR
-202 YTTGERKGSV
+202 YTIGQRKGTIDV
-212 TPSITNGNGAEI
+212 GIQNGNGGFLS
-224 AGIQY
+224 GITY
-229 TVTLNGP
+229 TATLKGP
-236 AVFDQTKTSTISG
+236 AVFDQTGKNTISG
-249 TTTNEAIHLPWTA
+249 TTTNSAQHVAWTA

-268 TSTVQHKIPKA
+268 MPVFNYKVPKA
-279 IRLDS
+279 AKLSS
-284 PNQNLMGPTDPQTV
+284 PNQNLMAATDPETV
-298 SKNIQFDVLNN
+298 SKNIQFEVLNN

-337 DPTGGDWIEGATIK
+337 DPSGGDWIEGATIK

-366 RTTVKDG
+366 QTTVKDG

-386 GATNHVDATSIT
+386 GATNHVDAASIT
-398 MDPDFVKA
+398 MDPDFVKT
-406 HKGATPSNLPDTGWY
+406 HPGATPSSLPDTGWY

-432 DANMKQYL
+432 DADMRQYL
-440 STDYD
+440 PADYD

-453 ESTQHMRN
+453 ETTLHVRS
-461 MQPTIKSS
+461 MQPTITSS
-469 VSDAYKNDQ
+469 VSAAYKTDQ
-478 STVTGAD
+478 SKVTGAD
-485 GTERPSVQIGSAQ
+485 GVERPAVQIGSAA
-498 ASDKTDVVY
+498 ASDRTDVVY
-507 LEKGSVIRDKVT
+507 LEKGGVIRDKVT
-519 LNVTD
+519 LGVSD

-529 KVDTQ
+529 KTDTA

-541 GQGEGKETE
+541 GQGEGRETE
-550 DNQITL
+550 ANQITIR
-556 TVNGTIYGGMTREQ
+556 VNGTLYGGMTREQ

-606 LISSSDEDKPV
+606 LLSSRKGEKPAGV
-617 AQWKAEDGV
+617 WKAENGI
-626 DLTNLPSG
+626 DLTNPPSG
-634 YATFVFD
+634 YATFVYD
-641 IANKDQ
+641 IANRDQ
-647 DTESQ
+647 DTKNQ
-652 TGIKPSKDYPFAKDV
+652 TGIEPSDDYPFAKDV

-672 TADETVMIRLTP
+672 TADETIMTRLTP

-723 VTEGETAKSTPL
+723 VTEGETPKSTPL

-748 DPSSAIEETDTV
+748 DPSAAIEQTDTV
-760 PENAVKVHEADI
+760 PENAVKVHETDI

-784 SFTLTDTGTYA
+784 SFTLTEPGTYA

-810 NPLAALAW
+810 NPLATLAW
-818 RQLTHGRVQHA
+818 RQLTHGKVQHA
-829 FGLASEIVRVQ
+829 FGLASEIVRVR
-840 GKKPD
+840 KPET
-845 VPKCE
+845 PKCE
-850 VSTKSQGE
+850 VSTRSQGE
-858 VAFENDKADL
+858 VTMENGKADL

-903 TGKVDAVDGAHSPT
+903 TGKVDAKDGAHSPT

-929 EKVYDKSGKLISYGD
+929 EKVYDQTGKLISYGD
-944 ARKSNETVLVKEKG
+944 ARKPNETVTVKEKG

>member
-20 IAAASAAAATLVAG
+20 IAAGVAAAATLAAG

-41 NAASMRDP
+41 DAADMRDP
-49 FERTIQNSN
+49 FERSIQNGN
-58 PGLWTNLGTITFSNG
+58 PGLWANLGTITFSNG
-73 NKYEN
+73 HKYED
-78 MEQSLGVVDRVNGR
+78 MEQSLGVVDKVNGR
-92 NTYCIQA
+92 NVYCIQA
-99 DVLYTDTPEGP
+99 DTLYTGTAGT
-110 WSEWTDENSRPDAQ
+110 WGEWTDAKTKPDAQ

-136 KDDLTQAA
+136 TDDLTQAA
-144 IAGLIHRELD
+144 IAGLIHQKLD
-154 PIGPEYLQN
+154 PMGEEYLRGIQH
-163 VQRLG
+163 LG

-173 SWATYEAKMN
+173 SWDTYTKKMN

-193 PENLDMTYK
+193 PTNLDMKYQ
-202 YTTGERKGSV
+202 YTTGKRKGTINV
-212 TPSITNGNGAEI
+212 GIQNGNGANI
-224 AGIQY
+224 VGAQY
-229 TVTLNGP
+229 TVTLKGP
-236 AVFDQTKTSTISG
+236 AVFDQTGTNTISG
-249 TTTNEAIHLPWTA
+249 TTTNEAIHLSWTA

-268 TSTVQHKIPKA
+268 TSIVQHKIPKA
-279 IRLDS
+279 TRLES

-298 SKNIQFDVLNN
+298 SKNIQFEVLNN
-309 FKPTIESNQTDHR
+309 FKPTIQSDQSDHR

-337 DPTGGDWIEGATIK
+337 DPTGGDWIQGATIK

-366 RTTVKDG
+366 RTTVRDG
-373 VKAATATVTGDKD
+373 VKAATATVAGDRD
-386 GATNHVDATSIT
+386 GATSHVDASSIT
-398 MDPDFVKA
+398 MDPGFVKA
-406 HKGATPSNLPDTGWY
+406 HPGATPSSLPATGWY
-421 TWVWQITPDMQ
+421 TWVWEITPGMQ
-432 DANMKQYL
+432 DANMRQYL
-440 STDYD
+440 PADYD

-453 ESTQHMRN
+453 ETTLHVRG
-461 MQPTIKSS
+461 MQPTITSS
-469 VSDAYKNDQ
+469 VSAAYKHDQ
-478 STVTGAD
+478 SKVTGAD
-485 GTERPSVQIGSAQ
+485 GVERPAVQIGSAA
-498 ASDKTDVVY
+498 ASDRTDVVY
-507 LEKGSVIRDKVT
+507 LEKGGVIRDKVT
-519 LNVTD
+519 LGVAD

-529 KVDTQ
+529 KTDTA

-541 GQGEGKETE
+541 GQGEGRETE
-550 DNQITL
+550 ANQITIR
-556 TVNGTIYGGMTREQ
+556 VNGTLYGGMTREQ
-570 AEQAQKDTAAGKTV
+570 AEQAQKDAASGKTV
-584 ELPKQ
+584 ELPRQ

-606 LISSSDEDKPV
+606 LLSSRKGEKPAGV
-617 AQWKAEDGV
+617 WKAENGI
-626 DLTNLPSG
+626 DLTNPPSG
-634 YATFVFD
+634 YATFVYD

-652 TGIKPSKDYPFAKDV
+652 TGIKPSDDYPFAKDV

-672 TADETVMIRLTP
+672 TADETIMTRLTP

-700 TIDKLVVAKTNEKD
+700 TVDRLVVAKTNEKD
-714 VWPTYPETN
+714 VWPTYPQSN
-723 VTEGETAKSTPL
+723 VTEGETPKGTPL

-748 DPSSAIEETDTV
+748 DPSAAIEETDTV
-760 PENAVKVHEADI
+760 PENAVKVHETDI

-784 SFTLTDTGTYA
+784 SFTLTESGTYA

-818 RQLTHGRVQHA
+818 RQLTHGKVQHA
-829 FGLASEIVRVQ
+829 FGLASEIVRVR
-840 GKKPD
+840 KPET
-845 VPKCE
+845 PKCE

-858 VAFENDKADL
+858 VTFENGKADL

-875 NCEQA
+875 NCSDA
-880 AKAEFELWKQANGDQ
+880 AKAEFELWKQSNGDQ

-903 TGKVDAVDGAHSPT
+903 TGKVDAKDGIHSPT

-929 EKVYDKSGKLISYGD
+929 EKVYDQTGKLISYGD
-944 ARKSNETVLVKEKG
+944 ARKPNETVLVKEKG

>member
-20 IAAASAAAATLVAG
+20 IAAGVAAAATLAAG

-41 NAASMRDP
+41 DAADMRDP
-49 FERTIQNSN
+49 FERSIQNGN
-58 PGLWTNLGTITFSNG
+58 PGLWANMGTITFSNG
-73 NKYEN
+73 HKYED
-78 MEQSLGVVDRVNGR
+78 MEQSLGVVDKVNGK
-92 NTYCIQA
+92 NVYCIQA
-99 DVLYTDTPEGP
+99 DTLYTGTAGT
-110 WSEWTDENSRPDAQ
+110 WGEWTDAKTKPDAQ

-136 KDDLTQAA
+136 TDDLTQAA
-144 IAGLIHRELD
+144 IAGLIHQKLD
-154 PIGPEYLQN
+154 PMGEEYLKGIE
-163 VQRLG
+163 RLG

-173 SWATYEAKMN
+173 SWDTYTKKMN

-193 PENLDMTYK
+193 PSNLDMRYQ
-202 YTTGERKGSV
+202 YTIGQRKGTIDV
-212 TPSITNGNGAEI
+212 GIQNGNGGFLS
-224 AGIQY
+224 GITY
-229 TVTLNGP
+229 TATLKGP
-236 AVFDQTKTSTISG
+236 AVFDQTGKNTISG
-249 TTTNEAIHLPWTA
+249 TTTNSAQHVAWTA

-268 TSTVQHKIPKA
+268 MPVFNYKVPKA
-279 IRLDS
+279 AKLSS
-284 PNQNLMGPTDPQTV
+284 PNQNLMAATDPETV
-298 SKNIQFDVLNN
+298 SKNIQFEVLNN

-337 DPTGGDWIEGATIK
+337 DPSGGDWIEGATIK

-366 RTTVKDG
+366 QTTVKDG

-386 GATNHVDATSIT
+386 GATNHVDAASIT
-398 MDPDFVKA
+398 MDPDFVKT
-406 HKGATPSNLPDTGWY
+406 HPGATPSSLPATGWY
-421 TWVWQITPDMQ
+421 TWVWEITPGMQ
-432 DANMKQYL
+432 DANMRQYL
-440 STDYD
+440 SPDYD

-453 ESTQHMRN
+453 ETTLHVRG
-461 MQPTIKSS
+461 MQPTITSS
-469 VSDAYKNDQ
+469 VSAAYRTDQ
-478 STVTGAD
+478 SKVTGAD
-485 GTERPSVQIGSAQ
+485 GIERPAVQIGSAA
-498 ASDKTDVVY
+498 ASDRTDVVY
-507 LEKGSVIRDKVT
+507 LEKGGVIRDKVT
-519 LNVTD
+519 LGVSD

-529 KVDTQ
+529 KTDTA

-541 GQGEGKETE
+541 GQGEGRETE
-550 DNQITL
+550 ANQITIR
-556 TVNGTIYGGMTREQ
+556 VNGTLYGGMTREQ

-595 ATFTTNKAGDY
+595 TTFTTNKAGDY
-606 LISSSDEDKPV
+606 LLSSRKGEKPAGV
-617 AQWKAEDGV
+617 WKAENGI
-626 DLTNLPSG
+626 DLTNPPSG
-634 YATFVFD
+634 YATFVYD
-641 IANKDQ
+641 IANRDQ
-647 DTESQ
+647 DTKNQ
-652 TGIKPSKDYPFAKDV
+652 TGIEPSRDYPFAKDV

-672 TADETVMIRLTP
+672 TADETVMFRLTP

-700 TIDKLVVAKTNEKD
+700 TVDKLVVAKTNEKD

-723 VTEGETAKSTPL
+723 VTEGETPKGTPL

-748 DPSSAIEETDTV
+748 DPSAAIEETDTV
-760 PENAVKVHEADI
+760 PENAVKVHETDI

-784 SFTLTDTGTYA
+784 SFTLTESGTYA

-818 RQLTHGRVQHA
+818 RQLTHGKVQHA
-829 FGLASEIVRVQ
+829 FGLASEIVRVR
-840 GKKPD
+840 KPET
-845 VPKCE
+845 PKCE

-858 VAFENDKADL
+858 VTFENGKADL

-875 NCEQA
+875 NCSDA
-880 AKAEFELWKQANGDQ
+880 AKAEFELWRQADGDQ

-903 TGKVDAVDGAHSPT
+903 TGKVDAKDGIHSPT

-929 EKVYDKSGKLISYGD
+929 EKVYDQTGKLISYGD
-944 ARKSNETVLVKEKG
+944 ARKPNETVLVKEKG

>member
-20 IAAASAAAATLVAG
+20 IAAGSAAVATLAAG
-34 MLVAGTA
+34 LLVAGTA
-41 NAASMRDP
+41 DAATMRDP
-49 FERTIQNSN
+49 FERSIQNGN
-58 PGLWTNLGTITFSNG
+58 PGLWTNVGTITFSNG
-73 NKYEN
+73 KKYEN
-78 MEQSLGVVDRVNGR
+78 MAQSLGVVDRVNGK
-92 NTYCIQA
+92 NTYCIEA
-99 DVLYTDTPEGP
+99 DTLYTGTTGDWGD
-110 WSEWTDENSRPDAQ
+110 WTDERTKPDAQ
-124 RLAWLTDKYNGN
+124 RLAWLADRYNGDR
-136 KDDLTQAA
+136 DDLTQAA
-144 IAGLIHRELD
+144 IAGLIHQKLD
-154 PIGPEYLQN
+154 PMGNEYLSGLRQ
-163 VQRLG
+163 LG
-168 WKDGT
+168 WADEP
-173 SWATYEAKMN
+173 SWDAYTAKMN
-183 ELWNEAVANT
+183 SLWTEAVNGT
-193 PENLDMTYK
+193 PKDLDMQYR
-202 YTTGERKGSV
+202 YTTGKRKGLV
-212 TPSITNGNGAEI
+212 TPSIMNGNGVEI

-229 TVTLNGP
+229 TVTLKGP
-236 AVFDQTKTSTISG
+236 AVFDQTGTNTISG
-249 TTTNEAIHLPWTA
+249 TTTNEAIHLSWTA

-268 TSTVQHKIPKA
+268 TSIVQHKIPKA
-279 IRLDS
+279 TRLES

-298 SKNIQFDVLNN
+298 SKNIQFEVLNN
-309 FKPTIESNQTDHR
+309 FKPTIQSDQSDHR

-337 DPTGGDWIEGATIK
+337 DPTGGDWIQGATIK

-373 VKAATATVTGDKD
+373 VKAATATVAGDRD
-386 GATNHVDATSIT
+386 GATSHVDASSIA
-398 MDPDFVKA
+398 MDPGFVKA
-406 HKGATPSNLPDTGWY
+406 HPGATPSSLPATGWY
-421 TWVWQITPDMQ
+421 TWVWEITPGMQ
-432 DANMKQYL
+432 DANMRQYL
-440 STDYD
+440 SPDYD

-453 ESTQHMRN
+453 ETTLHVRG
-461 MQPTIKSS
+461 MQPTITSS
-469 VSDAYKNDQ
+469 VSAAYRTDQ
-478 STVTGAD
+478 SKVTGAD
-485 GTERPSVQIGSAQ
+485 GIERPAVQIGSAA
-498 ASDKTDVVY
+498 ASDRTDVVY
-507 LEKGSVIRDKVT
+507 LEKGGVIRDKVT
-519 LNVTD
+519 LGVSD

-529 KVDTQ
+529 KTDTA

-541 GQGEGKETE
+541 GQGEGRETE
-550 DNQITL
+550 ANQITIR
-556 TVNGTIYGGMTREQ
+556 VNGTLYGGMTREQ

-595 ATFTTNKAGDY
+595 TTFTTNKAGDY
-606 LISSSDEDKPV
+606 LLSSRKGEKPAGV
-617 AQWKAEDGV
+617 WKAENGI
-626 DLTNLPSG
+626 DLTNPPSG
-634 YATFVFD
+634 YATFVYD
-641 IANKDQ
+641 IANRDQ
-647 DTESQ
+647 DTKNQ
-652 TGIKPSKDYPFAKDV
+652 TGIEPSRDYPFAKDV

-672 TADETVMIRLTP
+672 TADETVMFRLTP

-700 TIDKLVVAKTNEKD
+700 TVDKLVVAKTNEKD

-723 VTEGETAKSTPL
+723 VTEGETPKGTPL

-748 DPSSAIEETDTV
+748 DPSAAIEETDTV
-760 PENAVKVHEADI
+760 PENAVKVHETDI

-784 SFTLTDTGTYA
+784 SFTLTESGTYA

-818 RQLTHGRVQHA
+818 RQLTHGKVQHA
-829 FGLASEIVRVQ
+829 FGLASEIVRVR
-840 GKKPD
+840 KPET
-845 VPKCE
+845 PKCE

-858 VAFENDKADL
+858 VTFENGKADL

-875 NCEQA
+875 NCSDA
-880 AKAEFELWKQANGDQ
+880 AKAEFELWRQADGDQ

-903 TGKVDAVDGAHSPT
+903 TGKVDAKDGIHSPT

-929 EKVYDKSGKLISYGD
+929 EKVYDQTGKLISYGD
-944 ARKSNETVLVKEKG
+944 ARKPNETVLVKEKG

>member
-20 IAAASAAAATLVAG
+20 IAAASAAVATLAAG
-34 MLVAGTA
+34 LLVAGTA
-41 NAASMRDP
+41 DAATMRDP
-49 FERTIQNSN
+49 FERSIQNGN
-58 PGLWTNLGTITFSNG
+58 PGLWTNVGTITFSNG
-73 NKYEN
+73 KKYEN
-78 MEQSLGVVDRVNGR
+78 MAQSLGVVDRVNGK
-92 NTYCIQA
+92 NTYCIEA
-99 DVLYTDTPEGP
+99 DTLYTGTTGDWGD
-110 WSEWTDENSRPDAQ
+110 WTDERTKPDAQ
-124 RLAWLTDKYNGN
+124 RLAWLADRYNGDR
-136 KDDLTQAA
+136 DDLTQAA
-144 IAGLIHRELD
+144 IAGLIHQKLD
-154 PIGPEYLQN
+154 PMGNEYLSGLRQ
-163 VQRLG
+163 LG
-168 WKDGT
+168 WADGP
-173 SWATYEAKMN
+173 SWDAYTAKMN
-183 ELWNEAVANT
+183 SLWTEAVNGT
-193 PENLDMTYK
+193 PKDLDMQRR
-202 YTTGERKGSV
+202 YTTGKRKGLV
-212 TPSITNGNGAEI
+212 IPSIMNGNGVEI

-229 TVTLNGP
+229 TVTLKGP
-236 AVFDQTKTSTISG
+236 AVFDQTGTNTISG
-249 TTTNEAIHLPWTA
+249 TTTNEAIHLSWTA

-268 TSTVQHKIPKA
+268 TGIVQHKIPKA
-279 IRLDS
+279 TRLES

-298 SKNIQFDVLNN
+298 SKNIQFEVLNN
-309 FKPTIESNQTDHR
+309 FKPTIQSDQSDHR

-337 DPTGGDWIEGATIK
+337 DPTGGDWIQGATIK

-373 VKAATATVTGDKD
+373 VKAATATVAGDRD
-386 GATNHVDATSIT
+386 GATSHVDASSIA
-398 MDPDFVKA
+398 MDPGFVKA
-406 HKGATPSNLPDTGWY
+406 HPGATPSSLPATGWY
-421 TWVWQITPDMQ
+421 TWVWEITPGMQ
-432 DANMKQYL
+432 DANMRQYL
-440 STDYD
+440 SPDYD

-453 ESTQHMRN
+453 ETTLHVRG
-461 MQPTIKSS
+461 MQPTITSS
-469 VSDAYKNDQ
+469 VSAAYRTDQ
-478 STVTGAD
+478 SKVTGAD
-485 GTERPSVQIGSAQ
+485 GIERPAVQIGSAA
-498 ASDKTDVVY
+498 ASDRTDVVY
-507 LEKGSVIRDKVT
+507 LEKGGVIRDKVT
-519 LNVTD
+519 LGVSD

-529 KVDTQ
+529 KTDTA

-541 GQGEGKETE
+541 GQGEGRETE
-550 DNQITL
+550 ANQITIR
-556 TVNGTIYGGMTREQ
+556 VNGTLYGGMTREQ

-595 ATFTTNKAGDY
+595 TTFTTNKAGDY
-606 LISSSDEDKPV
+606 LLSSRKGEKPAGV
-617 AQWKAEDGV
+617 WKAENGI
-626 DLTNLPSG
+626 DLTNPPSG
-634 YATFVFD
+634 YATFVYD
-641 IANKDQ
+641 IANRDQ
-647 DTESQ
+647 DTKNQ
-652 TGIKPSKDYPFAKDV
+652 TGIEPSRDYPFAKDV

-672 TADETVMIRLTP
+672 TADETVMFRLTP

-700 TIDKLVVAKTNEKD
+700 TVDKLVVAKTNEKD

-723 VTEGETAKSTPL
+723 VTEGETPKGTPL

-748 DPSSAIEETDTV
+748 DPSAAIEETDTV
-760 PENAVKVHEADI
+760 PENAVKVHETDI

-784 SFTLTDTGTYA
+784 SFTLTESGTYA

-818 RQLTHGRVQHA
+818 RQLTHGKVQHA
-829 FGLASEIVRVQ
+829 FGLASEIVRVR
-840 GKKPD
+840 KPET
-845 VPKCE
+845 PKCE

-858 VAFENDKADL
+858 VTFENGKADL

-875 NCEQA
+875 NCSDA
-880 AKAEFELWKQANGDQ
+880 AKAEFELWRQADGDQ

-903 TGKVDAVDGAHSPT
+903 TGKVDAKDGIHSPT

-929 EKVYDKSGKLISYGD
+929 EKVYDQTGKLISYGD
-944 ARKSNETVLVKEKG
+944 ARKPNETVLVKEKG

>member
-20 IAAASAAAATLVAG
+20 IAAASAAVATLAAG
-34 MLVAGTA
+34 LLVAGTA
-41 NAASMRDP
+41 DAATMRDP
-49 FERTIQNSN
+49 FERSIQNGN
-58 PGLWTNLGTITFSNG
+58 PGLWTNVGTITFSNG
-73 NKYEN
+73 KKYEN
-78 MEQSLGVVDRVNGR
+78 TAQSLGVVDRVNGK
-92 NTYCIQA
+92 NTYCIEA
-99 DVLYTDTPEGP
+99 DTLYTGTTGDWGD
-110 WSEWTDENSRPDAQ
+110 WTDERTKPDAQ
-124 RLAWLTDKYNGN
+124 RLAWLADRYNGDR
-136 KDDLTQAA
+136 DDLTQAA
-144 IAGLIHRELD
+144 IAGLIHQKLD
-154 PIGPEYLQN
+154 PMGNEYLSGLRQ
-163 VQRLG
+163 LG
-168 WKDGT
+168 WADEL
-173 SWATYEAKMN
+173 SWDAYTAKMN
-183 ELWNEAVANT
+183 SLWTEAVNGT
-193 PENLDMTYK
+193 PKDLDMQYR
-202 YTTGERKGSV
+202 YTTGKRKGLV
-212 TPSITNGNGAEI
+212 TPSIMNGNGVEI

-229 TVTLNGP
+229 TVTLKGP
-236 AVFDQTKTSTISG
+236 AVFDQTGTNTISG
-249 TTTNEAIHLPWTA
+249 TTTNEAIHLSWTA

-268 TSTVQHKIPKA
+268 TSIVQHKIPKA
-279 IRLDS
+279 TRLES

-298 SKNIQFDVLNN
+298 SKNIQFEVLNN
-309 FKPTIESNQTDHR
+309 FKPTIQSDQSDHR

-337 DPTGGDWIEGATIK
+337 DPTGGDWIQGATIK

-373 VKAATATVTGDKD
+373 VKAATATVAGDRD
-386 GATNHVDATSIT
+386 GATSHVDASSIA
-398 MDPDFVKA
+398 MDPGFVKA
-406 HKGATPSNLPDTGWY
+406 HPGATPSSLPATGWY
-421 TWVWQITPDMQ
+421 TWVWEITPGMQ
-432 DANMKQYL
+432 DANMRQYL
-440 STDYD
+440 SPDYD

-453 ESTQHMRN
+453 ETTLHVRG
-461 MQPTIKSS
+461 MQPTITSS
-469 VSDAYKNDQ
+469 VSAAYRTDQ
-478 STVTGAD
+478 SKVTGAD
-485 GTERPSVQIGSAQ
+485 GIERPAVQIGSAA
-498 ASDKTDVVY
+498 ASDRTDVVY
-507 LEKGSVIRDKVT
+507 LEKGGVIRDKVT
-519 LNVTD
+519 LGVSD

-529 KVDTQ
+529 KTDTA

-541 GQGEGKETE
+541 GQGEGRETE
-550 DNQITL
+550 ANQITIR
-556 TVNGTIYGGMTREQ
+556 VNGTLYGGMTREQ

-595 ATFTTNKAGDY
+595 TTFTTNKAGDY
-606 LISSSDEDKPV
+606 LLSSRKGEKPAGV
-617 AQWKAEDGV
+617 WKAENGI
-626 DLTNLPSG
+626 DLTNPPSG
-634 YATFVFD
+634 YATFVYD
-641 IANKDQ
+641 IANRDQ
-647 DTESQ
+647 DTKNQ
-652 TGIKPSKDYPFAKDV
+652 TGIEPSRDYPFAKDV

-672 TADETVMIRLTP
+672 TADETVMFRLTP

-700 TIDKLVVAKTNEKD
+700 TVDKLVVAKTNEKD

-723 VTEGETAKSTPL
+723 VTEGETPKGTPL

-748 DPSSAIEETDTV
+748 DPSAAIEETDTV
-760 PENAVKVHEADI
+760 PENAVKVHETDI

-784 SFTLTDTGTYA
+784 SFTLTESGTYA

-818 RQLTHGRVQHA
+818 RQLTHGKVQHA
-829 FGLASEIVRVQ
+829 FGLASEIVRVR
-840 GKKPD
+840 KPET
-845 VPKCE
+845 PKCE

-858 VAFENDKADL
+858 VTFENGKADL

-875 NCEQA
+875 NCSDA
-880 AKAEFELWKQANGDQ
+880 AKAEFELWRQADGDQ

-903 TGKVDAVDGAHSPT
+903 TGKVDAKDGIHSPT

-929 EKVYDKSGKLISYGD
+929 EKVYDQTGKLISYGD
-944 ARKSNETVLVKEKG
+944 ARKPNETVLVKEKG

>member
-7 PTRGSTIRHVVRT
+7 PTRGSTIRHVVRM
-20 IAAASAAAATLVAG
+20 IAAASAAVATLAAG

-41 NAASMRDP
+41 DAATMRDP
-49 FERTIQNSN
+49 FERSIQNGN

-73 NKYEN
+73 KKYED
-78 MEQSLGVVDRVNGR
+78 MEQSLGVVDRVNGK
-92 NTYCIQA
+92 NVYCIQA
-99 DVLYTDTPEGP
+99 DTLYTGTMDDWGD
-110 WSEWTDENSRPDAQ
+110 WTDERTKPDAQ
-124 RLAWLTDKYNGN
+124 RLAWLTDRYNGDR
-136 KDDLTQAA
+136 DDLTQAA
-144 IAGLIHRELD
+144 IAGLIHQKLD
-154 PIGPEYLQN
+154 PMGNEYLSGIHQ
-163 VQRLG
+163 LG

-173 SWATYEAKMN
+173 SWDTYTAKMN
-183 ELWNEAVANT
+183 SLWTEAVNGT
-193 PENLDMTYK
+193 PTNLDMK
-202 YTTGERKGSV
+202 YQYTIGQRKGLV
-212 TPSITNGNGAEI
+212 TPSIMNGNGQYVS
-224 AGIQY
+224 GLQY

-236 AVFDQTKTSTISG
+236 AVFDQNNSTAITG
-249 TTTNEAIHLPWTA
+249 TTTNKKQDIAWTA

-268 TSTVQHKIPKA
+268 TYKLTYKNPQA
-279 IRLDS
+279 IRMNS
-284 PNQNLMGPTDPQTV
+284 PNQDLMAPTDPQIV
-298 SKNIQFDVLNN
+298 SKNIQFEVRNN

-337 DPTGGDWIEGATIK
+337 DPSGGDWIAGATVK
-351 STGTLYYFAKKPVEG
+351 ATGTLYHFAKKPVEG
-366 RTTVKDG
+366 QATVKDG

-386 GATNHVDATSIT
+386 GATNHVDASSIT
-398 MDPDFVKA
+398 MDPGFVKT
-406 HKGATPSNLPDTGWY
+406 HPGAAPSSLPDTGWY

-440 STDYD
+440 PTDYD

-453 ESTQHMRN
+453 ETTQHVRN

-469 VSDAYKNDQ
+469 VSDAYKHDQ

-519 LNVTD
+519 LGVSD

-647 DTESQ
+647 DTENQ
-652 TGIKPSKDYPFAKDV
+652 TGIEPSRDYPFAKDV

-672 TADETVMIRLTP
+672 TADETIMTRLTP

-723 VTEGETAKSTPL
+723 VTEGETPKATPL

-748 DPSSAIEETDTV
+748 DPSAAIEETDTV
-760 PENAVKVHEADI
+760 PENAVKVHETDI

-784 SFTLTDTGTYA
+784 SFTLTESGTYA
-795 WHWVMTPSLTGDQNH
+795 WHWTMTPSLTGDQNH
-810 NPLAALAW
+810 NPLTALAW
-818 RQLTHGRVQHA
+818 RQLTHGKVQHA
-829 FGLASEIVRVQ
+829 FGLASEIVRVW
-840 GKKPD
+840 KPET
-845 VPKCE
+845 PKCE

-858 VAFENDKADL
+858 VTMENGRADL

-903 TGKVDAVDGAHSPT
+903 TGKVDAKDGAHSPT

-929 EKVYDKSGKLISYGD
+929 EKVYDQTGKLISYGD

>member
-20 IAAASAAAATLVAG
+20 IAAASAAVATLAAG
-34 MLVAGTA
+34 LLVAGTA
-41 NAASMRDP
+41 DAATMRDP
-49 FERTIQNSN
+49 FERSIQNGN
-58 PGLWTNLGTITFSNG
+58 PGLWTNVGTITFSNG
-73 NKYEN
+73 KKYEN
-78 MEQSLGVVDRVNGR
+78 MAQSLGVVDRVNGK
-92 NTYCIQA
+92 NTYCIEA
-99 DVLYTDTPEGP
+99 DTLYTGTTGDWGD
-110 WSEWTDENSRPDAQ
+110 WTDERTKPDAQ
-124 RLAWLTDKYNGN
+124 RLAWLADRYNGDR
-136 KDDLTQAA
+136 DDLTQAA
-144 IAGLIHRELD
+144 IAGLIHQKLD
-154 PIGPEYLQN
+154 PMGNEYLSGLRQ
-163 VQRLG
+163 LG
-168 WKDGT
+168 WADEP
-173 SWATYEAKMN
+173 SWDAYTAKMN
-183 ELWNEAVANT
+183 SLWTEAVNGT
-193 PENLDMTYK
+193 PKDLDMQYR
-202 YTTGERKGSV
+202 YTTGKRKGLV
-212 TPSITNGNGAEI
+212 TPSIMNGNGVEI

-229 TVTLNGP
+229 TVTLKGP
-236 AVFDQTKTSTISG
+236 AVFDQTGTNTISG
-249 TTTNEAIHLPWTA
+249 TTTNEAIHLSWTA

-268 TSTVQHKIPKA
+268 TSIVQHKIPKA
-279 IRLDS
+279 TRLES

-298 SKNIQFDVLNN
+298 SKNIQFEVLNN
-309 FKPTIESNQTDHR
+309 FKPTIQSDQSDHR

-337 DPTGGDWIEGATIK
+337 DPTGGDWIQGATIK

-373 VKAATATVTGDKD
+373 VKAATATVAGDRD
-386 GATNHVDATSIT
+386 GATSHVDASSIA
-398 MDPDFVKA
+398 MDPGFVKA
-406 HKGATPSNLPDTGWY
+406 HPGATPSSLPATGWY
-421 TWVWQITPDMQ
+421 TWVWEITPGMQ
-432 DANMKQYL
+432 DANMRQYL
-440 STDYD
+440 SPDYD

-453 ESTQHMRN
+453 ETTLHVRG
-461 MQPTIKSS
+461 MQPTITSS
-469 VSDAYKNDQ
+469 VSAAYRTDQ
-478 STVTGAD
+478 SKVTGAD
-485 GTERPSVQIGSAQ
+485 GIERPAVQIGSAA
-498 ASDKTDVVY
+498 ASDRTDVVY
-507 LEKGSVIRDKVT
+507 LEKGGVIRDKVT
-519 LNVTD
+519 LGVSD

-529 KVDTQ
+529 KTDTA

-541 GQGEGKETE
+541 GQGEGRETE
-550 DNQITL
+550 ANQITIR
-556 TVNGTIYGGMTREQ
+556 VNGTLYGGMTREQ

-595 ATFTTNKAGDY
+595 TTFTTNKAGDY
-606 LISSSDEDKPV
+606 LLSSRKGEKPAGV
-617 AQWKAEDGV
+617 WKAENGI
-626 DLTNLPSG
+626 DLTNPPSG
-634 YATFVFD
+634 YATFVYD
-641 IANKDQ
+641 IANRDQ
-647 DTESQ
+647 DTKNQ
-652 TGIKPSKDYPFAKDV
+652 TGIEPSRDYPFAKDV

-672 TADETVMIRLTP
+672 TADETVMFRLTP

-700 TIDKLVVAKTNEKD
+700 TVDKLVVVKTNEKD

-723 VTEGETAKSTPL
+723 VTEGETPKGTPL

-748 DPSSAIEETDTV
+748 DPSAAIEETDTV
-760 PENAVKVHEADI
+760 PENAVKVHETDI

-810 NPLAALAW
+810 NPLTALAW
-818 RQLTHGRVQHA
+818 RQLTHGKVQHA

-858 VAFENDKADL
+858 VTFENGRADL

-903 TGKVDAVDGAHSPT
+903 TGKIDAVDGAHSPT

>member
-1 MGRNNN
+1 MGRNSN

-20 IAAASAAAATLVAG
+20 IAAASAAVATLAAG

-41 NAASMRDP
+41 DAAVTRDP
-49 FERTIQNSN
+49 SERSIQNGN

-73 NKYEN
+73 ASYPNI
-78 MEQSLGVVDRVNGR
+78 EQSLGVVDRVNGK
-92 NTYCIQA
+92 NAYCIQA
-99 DVLYTDTPEGP
+99 DTLYTGTSGT
-110 WSEWTDENSRPDAQ
+110 WGEWTDERTKPDAQ
-124 RLAWLTDKYNGN
+124 KLAWLTNKYNDDR
-136 KDDLTQAA
+136 DDLTQAA
-144 IAGLIHRELD
+144 IAGLIHQKLD
-154 PIGPEYLQN
+154 PMGGEYLN
-163 VQRLG
+163 GIQRLG
-168 WKDGT
+168 WKDGIG
-173 SWATYEAKMN
+173 WDTYAAKMDS
-183 ELWNEAVANT
+183 LWNEAVANT
-193 PENLDMTYK
+193 PKDLDMQYR
-202 YTTGERKGSV
+202 YTTGKRKGLV
-212 TPSITNGNGAEI
+212 TPSIMNGNGQYVS
-224 AGIQY
+224 GLQY
-229 TVTLNGP
+229 TVTLDGP
-236 AVFDQTKTSTISG
+236 AVFDQNNSTTITG
-249 TTTNEAIHLPWTA
+249 TTTDKKQDIAWTA

-268 TSTVQHKIPKA
+268 TPTVRYKNPQA
-279 IRLDS
+279 IRLNS
-284 PNQNLMGPTDPQTV
+284 PNQDQMSPTDPQTV
-298 SKNIQFDVLNN
+298 SKNITFQVQAN
-309 FKPTIESNQTDHR
+309 FKPTIRSDQSDHR

-337 DPTGGDWIEGATIK
+337 DPTGGDWIQGATIK
-351 STGTLYYFAKKPVEG
+351 STGTLYHFANKPVEG
-366 RTTVKDG
+366 RTTVRDG
-373 VKAATATVTGDKD
+373 VKAATATAAGDRD
-386 GATNHVDATSIT
+386 GATSHVDAASIT
-398 MDPDFVKA
+398 MDPGFVKA
-406 HKGATPSNLPDTGWY
+406 HPGATPSSLPATGWY
-421 TWVWQITPDMQ
+421 TWVWEITPGMQ
-432 DANMKQYL
+432 DADMRQYL
-440 STDYD
+440 PADYD

-453 ESTQHMRN
+453 ETTLHVRS
-461 MQPTIKSS
+461 MQPTITSS
-469 VSDAYKNDQ
+469 VSAAYKTDQ
-478 STVTGAD
+478 SKVTGSD
-485 GTERPSVQIGSAQ
+485 GVERPAVQIGSAA
-498 ASDKTDVVY
+498 ASDRTDVVY
-507 LEKGSVIRDKVT
+507 LEKGGVIRDKVT
-519 LNVTD
+519 LGVSD

-529 KVDTQ
+529 KTDTA

-541 GQGEGKETE
+541 GQGEGRETE
-550 DNQITL
+550 ANQITIR
-556 TVNGTIYGGMTREQ
+556 VNGTLYGGMTREQ
-570 AEQAQKDTAAGKTV
+570 AEQAQKDAASGKNV
-584 ELPKQ
+584 ELPRQ

-595 ATFTTNKAGDY
+595 TTFTTNKAGDY
-606 LISSSDEDKPV
+606 LLSSRKGEKPAGV
-617 AQWKAEDGV
+617 WKAENGI
-626 DLTNLPSG
+626 DLTNPPSG
-634 YATFVFD
+634 YATFVYD
-641 IANKDQ
+641 IANRDQ
-647 DTESQ
+647 DTKNQ
-652 TGIKPSKDYPFAKDV
+652 TGIEPSRDYPFAKDV

-672 TADETVMIRLTP
+672 TADETIMTRLTP

-723 VTEGETAKSTPL
+723 VTEGETPKSTPL

-748 DPSSAIEETDTV
+748 DPSAAIEQTDTV

-818 RQLTHGRVQHA
+818 RQLTHGKVQHA

-858 VAFENDKADL
+858 VTFENGRADL

-944 ARKSNETVLVKEKG
+944 ARKSNETVLIKEKG

>member
-20 IAAASAAAATLVAG
+20 IAAGVAAAATLAAG

-41 NAASMRDP
+41 DAADMRDP
-49 FERTIQNSN
+49 FERSIQNGN
-58 PGLWTNLGTITFSNG
+58 PGLWANMGTITFSNG
-73 NKYEN
+73 HKYED
-78 MEQSLGVVDRVNGR
+78 MEQSLGVVDKVNGK
-92 NTYCIQA
+92 NVYCIQA
-99 DVLYTDTPEGP
+99 DTLYTGTAGT
-110 WSEWTDENSRPDAQ
+110 WGEWTDAKTKPDAQ

-136 KDDLTQAA
+136 TDDLTQAA
-144 IAGLIHRELD
+144 IAGLIHQKLD
-154 PIGPEYLQN
+154 PMGEEYLKGIE
-163 VQRLG
+163 RLG

-173 SWATYEAKMN
+173 SWDTYTKKMN

-193 PENLDMTYK
+193 PSNLDMRYQ
-202 YTTGERKGSV
+202 YTIGQRKGTIDV
-212 TPSITNGNGAEI
+212 GIQNGNGGFLS
-224 AGIQY
+224 GITY
-229 TVTLNGP
+229 TATLKGP
-236 AVFDQTKTSTISG
+236 AVFDQTGKNTISG
-249 TTTNEAIHLPWTA
+249 TTTNSAQHVAWTA

-268 TSTVQHKIPKA
+268 MPVFNYKVPKA
-279 IRLDS
+279 AKLSS
-284 PNQNLMGPTDPQTV
+284 PNQNLMAATDPETV
-298 SKNIQFDVLNN
+298 SKNIQFEVLNN

-366 RTTVKDG
+366 QTTVKDG

-386 GATNHVDATSIT
+386 GATNHVDAASIT
-398 MDPDFVKA
+398 MDPDFVKT
-406 HKGATPSNLPDTGWY
+406 HPGATPSSLPATGWY

-440 STDYD
+440 PADYD

-453 ESTQHMRN
+453 ETTLHVRS
-461 MQPTIKSS
+461 MQPTITSS
-469 VSDAYKNDQ
+469 VSDAYKTDQ
-478 STVTGAD
+478 SKVTGAD
-485 GTERPSVQIGSAQ
+485 GVERPAVQIGSAA
-498 ASDKTDVVY
+498 ASDRTDVVY
-507 LEKGSVIRDKVT
+507 LEKGGVIRDKVT
-519 LNVTD
+519 LGVSD

-529 KVDTQ
+529 KTDTA

-541 GQGEGKETE
+541 GQGEGRETE
-550 DNQITL
+550 ANQITIR
-556 TVNGTIYGGMTREQ
+556 VNGTLYGGMTREQ

-606 LISSSDEDKPV
+606 LLSSRKGEKPAGV
-617 AQWKAEDGV
+617 WKAENGI
-626 DLTNLPSG
+626 DLTNPPSG
-634 YATFVFD
+634 YATFVYD

-652 TGIKPSKDYPFAKDV
+652 TGIKPSDDYPFAKDV

-672 TADETVMIRLTP
+672 TADETVMFRLTP

-700 TIDKLVVAKTNEKD
+700 TVDKLVVAKTNGKD

-748 DPSSAIEETDTV
+748 DPSAAIEQTDTV

-810 NPLAALAW
+810 NPLTALAW
-818 RQLTHGRVQHA
+818 RQLTHGKVQHA
-829 FGLASEIVRVQ
+829 FGLASEIVRVR
-840 GKKPD
+840 KPET
-845 VPKCE
+845 PKCE
-850 VSTKSQGE
+850 VSTRSQGE
-858 VAFENDKADL
+858 VTMENGGADL

-875 NCEQA
+875 NCSDA

-903 TGKVDAVDGAHSPT
+903 TGKVDAKDGVHSPT

-929 EKVYDKSGKLISYGD
+929 EKVYDQTGKLISYGD
-944 ARKSNETVLVKEKG
+944 ARKPNETVLVKEKG

>member
-20 IAAASAAAATLVAG
+20 IAAASATVATLAAG

-41 NAASMRDP
+41 DAADMRDP
-49 FERTIQNSN
+49 FERSIQNGN
-58 PGLWTNLGTITFSNG
+58 PGLWANMGTITFSNG
-73 NKYEN
+73 HKYED
-78 MEQSLGVVDRVNGR
+78 MEQSLGVVDKVNGK
-92 NTYCIQA
+92 NVYCIQA
-99 DVLYTDTPEGP
+99 DTLYTGTAGT
-110 WSEWTDENSRPDAQ
+110 WGEWTDAKTKPDAQ

-136 KDDLTQAA
+136 TDDLTQAA
-144 IAGLIHRELD
+144 IAGLIHQKLD
-154 PIGPEYLQN
+154 PMGEEYMKGIE
-163 VQRLG
+163 RLG

-173 SWATYEAKMN
+173 SWDTYTKKMN

-193 PENLDMTYK
+193 PSNLDMRYQ
-202 YTTGERKGSV
+202 YTIGQRKGTIDV
-212 TPSITNGNGAEI
+212 GIQNGNGGFLS
-224 AGIQY
+224 GITY
-229 TVTLNGP
+229 TATLKGP
-236 AVFDQTKTSTISG
+236 AVFDQTGKNTISG
-249 TTTNEAIHLPWTA
+249 TTTNSAQHVAWTA

-268 TSTVQHKIPKA
+268 MPVFNYKVPKA
-279 IRLDS
+279 AKLSS
-284 PNQNLMGPTDPQTV
+284 PNQNLMAATDPETV
-298 SKNIQFDVLNN
+298 SKNIQFEVLNN

-337 DPTGGDWIEGATIK
+337 DPSGGDWIEGATIK

-366 RTTVKDG
+366 QTTVKDG

-386 GATNHVDATSIT
+386 GATNHVDAASIT
-398 MDPDFVKA
+398 MDPDFVKT
-406 HKGATPSNLPDTGWY
+406 HPGATPSSLPDTGWY

-453 ESTQHMRN
+453 ETTLHVRN
-461 MQPTIKSS
+461 MQPTITSS
-469 VSDAYKNDQ
+469 VSAAYKTDQ
-478 STVTGAD
+478 SKVTGAD
-485 GTERPSVQIGSAQ
+485 GIERPAVQIGSAA
-498 ASDKTDVVY
+498 ASDRTDVVY
-507 LEKGSVIRDKVT
+507 LEKGGVIRDKVT
-519 LNVTD
+519 LGVSD

-529 KVDTQ
+529 KTDTA

-541 GQGEGKETE
+541 GQGEGRETE
-550 DNQITL
+550 ANQITIR
-556 TVNGTIYGGMTREQ
+556 VNGTLYGGMTREQ
-570 AEQAQKDTAAGKTV
+570 AEQAQKDAASGKTV
-584 ELPKQ
+584 ELPRQ

-595 ATFTTNKAGDY
+595 TTFTTNKAGDY
-606 LISSSDEDKPV
+606 LLSSRKGEKPAGV
-617 AQWKAEDGV
+617 WKAENGI
-626 DLTNLPSG
+626 DLTNPPSG
-634 YATFVFD
+634 YATFVYD
-641 IANKDQ
+641 IANRDQ
-647 DTESQ
+647 DTKNQ
-652 TGIKPSKDYPFAKDV
+652 TGIEPSRDYPFAKDV

-672 TADETVMIRLTP
+672 TADETVMFRLTP

-700 TIDKLVVAKTNEKD
+700 TVDKLVVAKTNEKD

-723 VTEGETAKSTPL
+723 VTEGETPKGTPL

-748 DPSSAIEETDTV
+748 DPSAAIEETDTV
-760 PENAVKVHEADI
+760 PENAVKVHETDI

-784 SFTLTDTGTYA
+784 SFTLTESGTYA

-818 RQLTHGRVQHA
+818 RQLTHGKVQHA
-829 FGLASEIVRVQ
+829 FGLASEIVRVR
-840 GKKPD
+840 KPET
-845 VPKCE
+845 PKCE

-858 VAFENDKADL
+858 VTFENGKADL

-875 NCEQA
+875 NCSDA
-880 AKAEFELWKQANGDQ
+880 AKAEFELWRQADGDQ

-903 TGKVDAVDGAHSPT
+903 TGKVDAKDGIHSPT

-929 EKVYDKSGKLISYGD
+929 EKVYDQTGKLISYGD
-944 ARKSNETVLVKEKG
+944 ARKPNETVLVKEKG

>member
-7 PTRGSTIRHVVRT
+7 PTRGSTIRHVART
-20 IAAASAAAATLVAG
+20 IAAGVAAAATLAAG

-41 NAASMRDP
+41 DAADMRDP
-49 FERTIQNSN
+49 FERSIQNGN
-58 PGLWTNLGTITFSNG
+58 PGLWTNVGTITFSNG
-73 NKYEN
+73 RKYED
-78 MEQSLGVVDRVNGR
+78 MEQSLGVVDRVNGK
-92 NTYCIQA
+92 NTYCIEA
-99 DVLYTDTPEGP
+99 DVLYTGTTGDWGD
-110 WSEWTDENSRPDAQ
+110 WTDERTKPDAQ
-124 RLAWLTDKYNGN
+124 RLAWLTDRHNDDR
-136 KDDLTQAA
+136 DDLTQAA
-144 IAGLIHRELD
+144 IAGLIHQKLD
-154 PIGPEYLQN
+154 PMGNEYLSGI
-163 VQRLG
+163 QRLG

-173 SWATYEAKMN
+173 TWDTYTAKMN
-183 ELWNEAVANT
+183 SLWTEAVANT
-193 PENLDMTYK
+193 PSNLDMRYQ
-202 YTTGERKGSV
+202 YTIGKRKGMV
-212 TPSITNGNGAEI
+212 TPSIMNGNGQYVS
-224 AGIQY
+224 GLQY

-236 AVFDQTKTSTISG
+236 AVFDQNNSTAITG
-249 TTTNEAIHLPWTA
+249 TTTNKRQDIAWTA

-268 TSTVQHKIPKA
+268 TYKLTYKNPQA
-279 IRLDS
+279 IRLNS
-284 PNQNLMGPTDPQTV
+284 PNQDLMAPTDPQIV
-298 SKNIQFDVLNN
+298 SKNIQFEVRNN

-337 DPTGGDWIEGATIK
+337 DPTGGDWIQGATIK

-373 VKAATATVTGDKD
+373 VKAATATVTGDRD
-386 GATNHVDATSIT
+386 GATNHVDAASIT
-398 MDPDFVKA
+398 MDPGFVKA
-406 HKGATPSNLPDTGWY
+406 HPGATPSSLPDTGWY

-453 ESTQHMRN
+453 ESTQHVRN

-469 VSDAYKNDQ
+469 VSAAYKNDQ
-478 STVTGAD
+478 STVAGAD
-485 GTERPSVQIGSAQ
+485 GTERPSVQIGSAA

-507 LEKGSVIRDKVT
+507 LEKGGVIRDKVT
-519 LNVTD
+519 LGVAD

-541 GQGEGKETE
+541 GQGEGRETE
-550 DNQITL
+550 ANQITIR
-556 TVNGTIYGGMTREQ
+556 VNGTLYGGMTREQ

-584 ELPKQ
+584 ELPRQ

-641 IANKDQ
+641 IANRDQ

-652 TGIKPSKDYPFAKDV
+652 TGIKPSDDYPFAKDV

-672 TADETVMIRLTP
+672 TADETVMFRLTP

-700 TIDKLVVAKTNEKD
+700 TVDKLVVAKTNEKD

-723 VTEGETAKSTPL
+723 VTEGEIPKATPL

-748 DPSSAIEETDTV
+748 DPSAAIEETDTV
-760 PENAVKVHEADI
+760 PENAVKVHETDI

-784 SFTLTDTGTYA
+784 SFTLTESGTYA
-795 WHWVMTPSLTGDQNH
+795 WHWTMTPSLTGDQNH
-810 NPLAALAW
+810 NPLTALAW
-818 RQLTHGRVQHA
+818 RQLTHGKVQHA

-858 VAFENDKADL
+858 VTFENGKADL

-970 WAGVL
+970 WAGVF

>member
-20 IAAASAAAATLVAG
+20 IAAASAAVATLAAG

-41 NAASMRDP
+41 DAADMRDP
-49 FERTIQNSN
+49 FERSIQNGN
-58 PGLWTNLGTITFSNG
+58 PGLWANLGTITFSNG
-73 NKYEN
+73 ASYPD
-78 MEQSLGVVDRVNGR
+78 MEQSLGVVDRVNGK
-92 NTYCIQA
+92 NAYCIQA
-99 DVLYTDTPEGP
+99 DKLYTGTMGTWGD
-110 WSEWTDENSRPDAQ
+110 WTDERTKPDAQ
-124 RLAWLTDKYNGN
+124 KLAWLTNKYNN
-136 KDDLTQAA
+136 DRDDLTQAA
-144 IAGLIHRELD
+144 IAGLIHQKLD
-154 PIGPEYLQN
+154 PMGDEYLN
-163 VQRLG
+163 GIQRLG
-168 WKDGT
+168 WKDGIG
-173 SWATYEAKMN
+173 WDTYTAKMDS
-183 ELWNEAVANT
+183 LWNEAVNGT
-193 PENLDMTYK
+193 PTNLDMK
-202 YTTGERKGSV
+202 YQYTIGQRKGLV
-212 TPSITNGNGAEI
+212 TPSIMNGNGQYVS
-224 AGIQY
+224 GLQY

-236 AVFDQTKTSTISG
+236 AVFDQNNSTAITG
-249 TTTNEAIHLPWTA
+249 TTTNKKQDIAWTA

-268 TSTVQHKIPKA
+268 TYKLTYKNPQA
-279 IRLDS
+279 IRLNS
-284 PNQNLMGPTDPQTV
+284 PNQDLMAPTDPQIV
-298 SKNIQFDVLNN
+298 SKNIQFEVRNN

-337 DPTGGDWIEGATIK
+337 DPSGGDWIEGATIK
-351 STGTLYYFAKKPVEG
+351 STGTLYYFANKPVEG
-366 RTTVKDG
+366 QTTVKDG

-386 GATNHVDATSIT
+386 GATNHVDAASIT
-398 MDPDFVKA
+398 MDPDFMKT
-406 HKGATPSNLPDTGWY
+406 HPGATPSSLPDTGWY

-453 ESTQHMRN
+453 ETTQHVRN

-556 TVNGTIYGGMTREQ
+556 TVNGAIYGGMTREQ

-652 TGIKPSKDYPFAKDV
+652 TGIKPSDDYPFAKDV

-672 TADETVMIRLTP
+672 TADETIMFRLTP

-723 VTEGETAKSTPL
+723 VTEGETPKGTPL

-748 DPSSAIEETDTV
+748 DPSAAIEETDTV
-760 PENAVKVHEADI
+760 PENAVKVHETDI
-772 KDVTKFGTYTTD
+772 KDVTGFGTYTTD
-784 SFTLTDTGTYA
+784 SFTLTESGTYA

-818 RQLTHGRVQHA
+818 RQLTHGKVQHA

-858 VAFENDKADL
+858 VTFENGRADL

-895 SGDVLITV
+895 SGDALITV

-975 AGAGIALAL
+975 DGAGIALAL

>member
-20 IAAASAAAATLVAG
+20 IAAASAAVATLAAG
-34 MLVAGTA
+34 LLVAGTA
-41 NAASMRDP
+41 NAADMRDP
-49 FERTIQNSN
+49 FERSIQNGN
-58 PGLWTNLGTITFSNG
+58 PGLWSNLGTITFSNG
-73 NKYEN
+73 KSYPD
-78 MEQSLGVVDRVNGR
+78 MEQSLGVVDSVNGK
-92 NTYCIQA
+92 NVYCIQA
-99 DVLYTDTPEGP
+99 DTLYTGTMGTWGD
-110 WSEWTDENSRPDAQ
+110 WTDERTKPDAQ
-124 RLAWLTDKYNGN
+124 KLAWLTNKYNN
-136 KDDLTQAA
+136 DRDDLTQAA
-144 IAGLIHRELD
+144 IAGLIHQKLD
-154 PIGPEYLQN
+154 PMGGEYLDGI
-163 VQRLG
+163 QRLG

-173 SWATYEAKMN
+173 SWDTYAAKMDS
-183 ELWNEAVANT
+183 LWNEAVANT
-193 PENLDMTYK
+193 PSNLDMQYR
-202 YTTGERKGSV
+202 YTTGKRKGLV
-212 TPSITNGNGAEI
+212 TPSIMNGNGVEI

-229 TVTLNGP
+229 TVTLKGP
-236 AVFDQTKTSTISG
+236 AVFDQTGTNTISG
-249 TTTNEAIHLPWTA
+249 TTTNEAIHLSWTA

-268 TSTVQHKIPKA
+268 TSIVQHKIPKA
-279 IRLDS
+279 TRLES

-298 SKNIQFDVLNN
+298 SKNIQFEVLNN
-309 FKPTIESNQTDHR
+309 FKPTIRSDQSDHR

-337 DPTGGDWIEGATIK
+337 DPTGGDWIQGATIK

-373 VKAATATVTGDKD
+373 VKAATATVAGDRD
-386 GATNHVDATSIT
+386 GATSHVDASSIA
-398 MDPDFVKA
+398 MDPGFVKA
-406 HKGATPSNLPDTGWY
+406 HPGATPSSLPATGWY
-421 TWVWQITPDMQ
+421 TWVWEITPGMQ
-432 DANMKQYL
+432 DANMRQYL
-440 STDYD
+440 SPDYD

-453 ESTQHMRN
+453 ETTLHVRG
-461 MQPTIKSS
+461 MQPTITSS
-469 VSDAYKNDQ
+469 VSAAYRTDQ
-478 STVTGAD
+478 SKVTGAD
-485 GTERPSVQIGSAQ
+485 GIERPAVQIGSAA
-498 ASDKTDVVY
+498 ASDRTDVVY
-507 LEKGSVIRDKVT
+507 LEKGGVIRDKVT
-519 LNVTD
+519 LGVSD

-529 KVDTQ
+529 KTDTA

-541 GQGEGKETE
+541 GQGEGRETE
-550 DNQITL
+550 ANQITIR
-556 TVNGTIYGGMTREQ
+556 VNGTLYGGMTREQ

-595 ATFTTNKAGDY
+595 TTFTTNKAGDY
-606 LISSSDEDKPV
+606 LLSSRKGEKPAGV
-617 AQWKAEDGV
+617 WKAENGI
-626 DLTNLPSG
+626 DLTNPPSG
-634 YATFVFD
+634 YATFVYD
-641 IANKDQ
+641 IANRDQ
-647 DTESQ
+647 DTKNQ
-652 TGIKPSKDYPFAKDV
+652 TGIEPSRDYPFAKDV

-672 TADETVMIRLTP
+672 TADETVMFRLTP

-700 TIDKLVVAKTNEKD
+700 TVDKLVVAKTNEKD

-723 VTEGETAKSTPL
+723 VTEGETPKGTPL

-748 DPSSAIEETDTV
+748 DPSAAIEETDTV
-760 PENAVKVHEADI
+760 PENAVKVHETDI

-784 SFTLTDTGTYA
+784 SFTLTESGTYA

-818 RQLTHGRVQHA
+818 RQLTHGKVQHA
-829 FGLASEIVRVQ
+829 FGLASEIVRVR
-840 GKKPD
+840 KPET
-845 VPKCE
+845 PKCE

-858 VAFENDKADL
+858 VTFENGKADL

-875 NCEQA
+875 NCSDA
-880 AKAEFELWKQANGDQ
+880 AKAEFELWRQADGDQ

-903 TGKVDAVDGAHSPT
+903 TGKVDAKDGIHSPT

-929 EKVYDKSGKLISYGD
+929 EKVYDQTGKLISYGD
-944 ARKSNETVLVKEKG
+944 ARKPNETVLVKEKG

>member
-20 IAAASAAAATLVAG
+20 IAAASATVATLAAG

-41 NAASMRDP
+41 DAADMRDP
-49 FERTIQNSN
+49 FERSIQNGN
-58 PGLWTNLGTITFSNG
+58 PGLWANLGTITFSNG
-73 NKYEN
+73 HKYED
-78 MEQSLGVVDRVNGR
+78 MEQSLGVVDKVNGR
-92 NTYCIQA
+92 NVYCIQA
-99 DVLYTDTPEGP
+99 DTLYTGTAGT
-110 WSEWTDENSRPDAQ
+110 WGEWTDAKTKPDAQ

-136 KDDLTQAA
+136 TDDLTQAA
-144 IAGLIHRELD
+144 IAGLIHQKLD
-154 PIGPEYLQN
+154 PMGEEYLKGIE
-163 VQRLG
+163 RLG

-173 SWATYEAKMN
+173 SWDTYTKKMN

-193 PENLDMTYK
+193 PSNLDMRYQ
-202 YTTGERKGSV
+202 YTIGQRKGTINV
-212 TPSITNGNGAEI
+212 GIQNGNGGFLS
-224 AGIQY
+224 GITY
-229 TVTLNGP
+229 TATLKGP
-236 AVFDQTKTSTISG
+236 AVFDQTGKNTISG
-249 TTTNEAIHLPWTA
+249 TTTNSAQHVAWTA

-268 TSTVQHKIPKA
+268 MPVFNYKVPKA
-279 IRLDS
+279 AKLSS
-284 PNQNLMGPTDPQTV
+284 PNQNLMAATDPETV
-298 SKNIQFDVLNN
+298 SKNIQFEVLNN
-309 FKPTIESNQTDHR
+309 FKPTIESNQSDHR

-337 DPTGGDWIEGATIK
+337 DPSGGDWIEGATIK

-373 VKAATATVTGDKD
+373 VKAATATVTGDRD
-386 GATNHVDATSIT
+386 GATNHVDAASIT
-398 MDPDFVKA
+398 MDPDFVKT
-406 HKGATPSNLPDTGWY
+406 HPGATPSSLPDTGWY

-453 ESTQHMRN
+453 ETTLHVRS
-461 MQPTIKSS
+461 MQPTITSS
-469 VSDAYKNDQ
+469 VSAAYKTDQ
-478 STVTGAD
+478 SKVTGAD
-485 GTERPSVQIGSAQ
+485 GIERPAVQIGSAA
-498 ASDKTDVVY
+498 ASDRTDVVY
-507 LEKGSVIRDKVT
+507 LEKGGVIRDKVT
-519 LNVTD
+519 LGVSD

-529 KVDTQ
+529 KTDTA

-541 GQGEGKETE
+541 GQGEGRETE
-550 DNQITL
+550 ANQITIR
-556 TVNGTIYGGMTREQ
+556 VNGTLYGGMTREQ
-570 AEQAQKDTAAGKTV
+570 AEQAQKDAASGKTV
-584 ELPKQ
+584 ELPRQ

-595 ATFTTNKAGDY
+595 TTFTTNKAGDY
-606 LISSSDEDKPV
+606 LLSSRKGEKPAGV
-617 AQWKAEDGV
+617 WKAENGI
-626 DLTNLPSG
+626 DLTNPPSG
-634 YATFVFD
+634 YATFVYD
-641 IANKDQ
+641 IANRDQ
-647 DTESQ
+647 DTKNQ
-652 TGIKPSKDYPFAKDV
+652 TGIEPSRDYPFAKDV

-672 TADETVMIRLTP
+672 TADETVMFRLTP

-700 TIDKLVVAKTNEKD
+700 TVDKLVVAKTNEKD

-723 VTEGETAKSTPL
+723 VTEGETPKGTPL

-748 DPSSAIEETDTV
+748 DPSAAIEETDTV
-760 PENAVKVHEADI
+760 PENAVKVHETDI

-784 SFTLTDTGTYA
+784 SFTLTESGTYA

-818 RQLTHGRVQHA
+818 RQLTHGKVQHA
-829 FGLASEIVRVQ
+829 FGLASEIVRVR
-840 GKKPD
+840 KPET
-845 VPKCE
+845 PKCE

-858 VAFENDKADL
+858 VTFENGKADL

-875 NCEQA
+875 NCSDA
-880 AKAEFELWKQANGDQ
+880 AKAEFELWRQADGDQ

-903 TGKVDAVDGAHSPT
+903 TGKVDAKDGIHSPT

-929 EKVYDKSGKLISYGD
+929 EKVYDQTGKLISYGD
-944 ARKSNETVLVKEKG
+944 ARKPNETVLVKEKG

>member
-20 IAAASAAAATLVAG
+20 IAAASAAVATLAAG

-41 NAASMRDP
+41 DAADMRDP
-49 FERTIQNSN
+49 FERSIQNGN
-58 PGLWTNLGTITFSNG
+58 PGLWANLGTITFSNG
-73 NKYEN
+73 ASYPD
-78 MEQSLGVVDRVNGR
+78 MEQSLGVVDRVNGK
-92 NTYCIQA
+92 NAYCIQA
-99 DVLYTDTPEGP
+99 DKPYTGTMGTWGD
-110 WSEWTDENSRPDAQ
+110 WTDERTKPDAQ
-124 RLAWLTDKYNGN
+124 KLAWLTNKYNN
-136 KDDLTQAA
+136 DRDDLTQAA
-144 IAGLIHRELD
+144 IAGLIHQKLD
-154 PIGPEYLQN
+154 PMGDEYLN
-163 VQRLG
+163 GIQRLG
-168 WKDGT
+168 WKDGIG
-173 SWATYEAKMN
+173 WDTYTAKMDS
-183 ELWNEAVANT
+183 LWNEAVNGT
-193 PENLDMTYK
+193 PTNLDMK
-202 YTTGERKGSV
+202 YQYTIGQRKGLV
-212 TPSITNGNGAEI
+212 TPSIMNGNGQYVS
-224 AGIQY
+224 GLQY

-236 AVFDQTKTSTISG
+236 AVFDQNNSTAITG
-249 TTTNEAIHLPWTA
+249 TTTNKKQDIAWTA

-268 TSTVQHKIPKA
+268 TYKLTYKNPQA
-279 IRLDS
+279 IRLNS
-284 PNQNLMGPTDPQTV
+284 PNQDLMAPTDPQIV
-298 SKNIQFDVLNN
+298 SKNIQFEVRNN

-337 DPTGGDWIEGATIK
+337 DPTGGDWIQGATIK
-351 STGTLYYFAKKPVEG
+351 STGTLYYFANKPVEG
-366 RTTVKDG
+366 QTTVRDG
-373 VKAATATVTGDKD
+373 VKAATATVTGDRD
-386 GATNHVDATSIT
+386 GATSHVDASSIT
-398 MDPDFVKA
+398 MDPDFMKT
-406 HKGATPSNLPDTGWY
+406 HPGATPSSLPDTGWY

-432 DANMKQYL
+432 DADMKQYL
-440 STDYD
+440 PADYD

-453 ESTQHMRN
+453 ETTQHVRN

-541 GQGEGKETE
+541 GQGEGKEME

-556 TVNGTIYGGMTREQ
+556 TVNGAIYGGMTREQ

-652 TGIKPSKDYPFAKDV
+652 TGIKPSDDYPFAKDV

-672 TADETVMIRLTP
+672 TADETIMTRLTP

-714 VWPTYPETN
+714 VWPTYPQSN
-723 VTEGETAKSTPL
+723 VTEGETPKSTPL

-748 DPSSAIEETDTV
+748 DPSAAIEETDTV
-760 PENAVKVHEADI
+760 PENAVKVHETDI

-784 SFTLTDTGTYA
+784 SFTLTESGTYA

-818 RQLTHGRVQHA
+818 RQLTHGKVQHA
-829 FGLASEIVRVQ
+829 FGLASEIVRVR
-840 GKKPD
+840 KPET
-845 VPKCE
+845 PKCE
-850 VSTKSQGE
+850 VSTRSQGE
-858 VAFENDKADL
+858 VTMENGRADL

-903 TGKVDAVDGAHSPT
+903 TGKVDAKDGAHSPT

-929 EKVYDKSGKLISYGD
+929 EKVYDQTGKLISYGD

>member
-20 IAAASAAAATLVAG
+20 IAAGVAAAATLAAG

-41 NAASMRDP
+41 DAADMRDP
-49 FERTIQNSN
+49 FERSIQNGN
-58 PGLWTNLGTITFSNG
+58 PGLWTNMGTITFSNEH
-73 NKYEN
+73 KYED
-78 MEQSLGVVDRVNGR
+78 MEQSLGVVDKANGK
-92 NTYCIQA
+92 NAYCIQA
-99 DVLYTDTPEGP
+99 DTLYTGTGGT
-110 WSEWTDENSRPDAQ
+110 WGEWTDAKTKPDAQ

-136 KDDLTQAA
+136 TDDLTQAA
-144 IAGLIHRELD
+144 IAGLIHQKLD
-154 PIGPEYLQN
+154 PMGEEYLKGIE
-163 VQRLG
+163 RLG

-173 SWATYEAKMN
+173 SWDTYTKKMN

-193 PENLDMTYK
+193 PSNLDMRRQ
-202 YTTGERKGSV
+202 YTIGQRKGTIDV
-212 TPSITNGNGAEI
+212 GIQNGNGGFLS
-224 AGIQY
+224 GITY
-229 TVTLNGP
+229 TATLKGP
-236 AVFDQTKTSTISG
+236 AVFDQTGKNTISG
-249 TTTNEAIHLPWTA
+249 TTTNSAQHVAWTA

-268 TSTVQHKIPKA
+268 IPVFNYKVPKA
-279 IRLDS
+279 AKLSS
-284 PNQNLMGPTDPQTV
+284 PNQNLMAATDPETV
-298 SKNIQFDVLNN
+298 SKNIQFEVLNN

-337 DPTGGDWIEGATIK
+337 DPSGGDWIEGATIK
-351 STGTLYYFAKKPVEG
+351 STGTLYYFANKPVEG
-366 RTTVKDG
+366 QTTVKDG
-373 VKAATATVTGDKD
+373 VKAATATVTGDRD
-386 GATNHVDATSIT
+386 GATSHVDASSIT
-398 MDPDFVKA
+398 MDPDFVKT
-406 HKGATPSNLPDTGWY
+406 HPGARASSLPDTGWY
-421 TWVWQITPDMQ
+421 TWVWEITPGMQ
-432 DANMKQYL
+432 DADMRQYL

-453 ESTQHMRN
+453 ETTLHVRN
-461 MQPTIKSS
+461 MQPTITSS
-469 VSDAYKNDQ
+469 VSDAYKTDQ
-478 STVTGAD
+478 SKVTGAD
-485 GTERPSVQIGSAQ
+485 GVERPAVQIGSAA
-498 ASDKTDVVY
+498 ASDRTDVVY
-507 LEKGSVIRDKVT
+507 LEKGGVIRDKVT
-519 LNVTD
+519 LGVSD

-529 KVDTQ
+529 KTDTA

-541 GQGEGKETE
+541 GQGEGRETE
-550 DNQITL
+550 ANQITIR
-556 TVNGTIYGGMTREQ
+556 VNGTLYGGMTREQ
-570 AEQAQKDTAAGKTV
+570 AEQAQKDAASGKTV
-584 ELPKQ
+584 ELPRQ

-595 ATFTTNKAGDY
+595 TTFTTNKAGDY
-606 LISSSDEDKPV
+606 LLSSRKGEKPAGV
-617 AQWKAEDGV
+617 WKAENGI

-634 YATFVFD
+634 YATFVYD

-652 TGIKPSKDYPFAKDV
+652 TGIKPSDDYPFAKDV

-672 TADETVMIRLTP
+672 TADETVMFRLTP

-723 VTEGETAKSTPL
+723 VTEGETPKSTPL

-748 DPSSAIEETDTV
+748 DPAAAIEQTDTV
-760 PENAVKVHEADI
+760 PENAVKVHETDI
-772 KDVTKFGTYTTD
+772 KDVTRFGTYTTD
-784 SFTLTDTGTYA
+784 SFTLTESGTYA

-818 RQLTHGRVQHA
+818 RQLTHGKVQHA
-829 FGLASEIVRVQ
+829 FGLASEIVRVR
-840 GKKPD
+840 KPET
-845 VPKCE
+845 PKCE
-850 VSTKSQGE
+850 VSTRSQGE
-858 VAFENDKADL
+858 VTMENGRADL

-880 AKAEFELWKQANGDQ
+880 AKAEFELWKQSNGDQ

-903 TGKVDAVDGAHSPT
+903 TGKVDAKDGIHSPT

-929 EKVYDKSGKLISYGD
+929 EKVYDQTGKLISYGD

>member
-1 MGRNNN
+1 MGRNSN

-20 IAAASAAAATLVAG
+20 IAAASAAVATLAAG

-41 NAASMRDP
+41 NAAVTRDP
-49 FERTIQNSN
+49 GERSIQNNN
-58 PGLWTNLGTITFSNG
+58 PGLWTNVGTITFSNEK
-73 NKYEN
+73 KYEN
-78 MEQSLGVVDRVNGR
+78 IAQSLGVVDRVNGK
-92 NTYCIQA
+92 NAYCIQA
-99 DVLYTDTPEGP
+99 DTLYTSTAGAWGD
-110 WSEWTDENSRPDAQ
+110 WTDERTKPDAQ
-124 RLAWLTDKYNGN
+124 KLAWLTNKYNDDR
-136 KDDLTQAA
+136 DDLTQAA
-144 IAGLIHRELD
+144 IAGLIHQKLD
-154 PIGPEYLQN
+154 PMGNEYLNGLRQ
-163 VQRLG
+163 LG
-168 WKDGT
+168 WADGPG
-173 SWATYEAKMN
+173 WDEYAAKMDS
-183 ELWNEAVANT
+183 LWNEAVNGT
-193 PENLDMTYK
+193 PTNLDMK
-202 YTTGERKGSV
+202 RQYTIGQRKGLV
-212 TPSITNGNGAEI
+212 TPSIMNGNGQYVS
-224 AGIQY
+224 GLQY

-236 AVFDQTKTSTISG
+236 AVFDQNNSTVITG
-249 TTTNEAIHLPWTA
+249 TTANKKQDIAWTA
-262 TGNGKV
+262 TGNGIV
-268 TSTVQHKIPKA
+268 TYKLTYKNPQA
-279 IRLDS
+279 IRLNS
-284 PNQNLMGPTDPQTV
+284 PNQDLMAPTDPQIV
-298 SKNIQFDVLNN
+298 SKNIQFEVLNN

-366 RTTVKDG
+366 QTTVKDG
-373 VKAATATVTGDKD
+373 VKAATATAAGDKD
-386 GATNHVDATSIT
+386 GATNHVDAASIT
-398 MDPDFVKA
+398 MDPDFVKT
-406 HKGATPSNLPDTGWY
+406 HPGATPSSLPDTGWY

-453 ESTQHMRN
+453 ESTQHVRN

-519 LNVTD
+519 LGVTD

-647 DTESQ
+647 DTENQ

-748 DPSSAIEETDTV
+748 DPSAAIEETDTV

-772 KDVTKFGTYTTD
+772 KDVTRFGTYTTD

-810 NPLAALAW
+810 NPLTALAW
-818 RQLTHGRVQHA
+818 RQLTHGKVQHA

-858 VAFENDKADL
+858 VTMENGRADL

>member
-1 MGRNNN
+1 M
-7 PTRGSTIRHVVRT
+7 GSTHNDRHWART
-20 IAAASAAAATLVAG
+20 LAAGVAAAATLAAG

-41 NAASMRDP
+41 DAADMRDP
-49 FERTIQNSN
+49 FERSIQNGN
-58 PGLWTNLGTITFSNG
+58 PGLWANLGTITFSNG
-73 NKYEN
+73 HKYED
-78 MEQSLGVVDRVNGR
+78 MEQSLGVVDKVNGK
-92 NTYCIQA
+92 NAYCIQA
-99 DVLYTDTPEGP
+99 DTLYTGTTGT
-110 WSEWTDENSRPDAQ
+110 WGEWTDAKTKPDAQ
-124 RLAWLTDKYNGN
+124 KLAWLTNKYNN
-136 KDDLTQAA
+136 DRDDLTQAA
-144 IAGLIHRELD
+144 IAGLIHQKLD
-154 PIGPEYLQN
+154 PMGNEYLSGIE
-163 VQRLG
+163 RLG

-173 SWATYEAKMN
+173 SWDTYAAKMN
-183 ELWNEAVANT
+183 SLWTEAVANT
-193 PENLDMTYK
+193 PTNLDMQYR
-202 YTTGERKGSV
+202 YTTGKRKGPINV
-212 TPSITNGNGAEI
+212 GIHNENGTYI
-224 AGIQY
+224 AGIPY
-229 TVTLNGP
+229 TATLNGP
-236 AVFDQTKTSTISG
+236 AVFDQTGTNTISG
-249 TTTNEAIHLPWTA
+249 TTTNSAQHVMWTA
-262 TGNGKV
+262 TGNGEVTPTFEYKV
-268 TSTVQHKIPKA
+268 PKA
-279 IRLDS
+279 AKLES
-284 PNQNLMGPTDPQTV
+284 PNQNLMADTDPETV
-298 SKNIQFDVLNN
+298 SKNITFQVQAN
-309 FKPTIESNQTDHR
+309 FKPTIRSDQSDHR

-373 VKAATATVTGDKD
+373 VKAATATVTGDRD
-386 GATNHVDATSIT
+386 GATSHVDAASIT
-398 MDPDFVKA
+398 MDPGFVKA
-406 HKGATPSNLPDTGWY
+406 HPGATPSSLPDTGWY

-453 ESTQHMRN
+453 ETTQHVRN

-469 VSDAYKNDQ
+469 VSGAYKTDQ
-478 STVTGAD
+478 STVAGAD
-485 GTERPSVQIGSAQ
+485 GTERPSVQIGSAA

-519 LNVTD
+519 LGVTD

-529 KVDTQ
+529 KTDTA

-556 TVNGTIYGGMTREQ
+556 TVNGAIYGGMTREQ

-652 TGIKPSKDYPFAKDV
+652 TGIEPSRDYPFAKDV

-672 TADETVMIRLTP
+672 TADETVMFRLTP

-700 TIDKLVVAKTNEKD
+700 TVDKLVVAKTNEKD

-723 VTEGETAKSTPL
+723 VTEGETAKATPL

-748 DPSSAIEETDTV
+748 DPAAAIEQTDTV
-760 PENAVKVHEADI
+760 PDNAVKVHETDI
-772 KDVTKFGTYTTD
+772 KDVTRFGTYTTD
-784 SFTLTDTGTYA
+784 SFTLTEPGTYA
-795 WHWVMTPSLTGDQNH
+795 WHWTMTPSLTGDQNH

-829 FGLASEIVRVQ
+829 FGLASEIVRVR
-840 GKKPD
+840 KPET
-845 VPKCE
+845 PRCE
-850 VSTKSQGE
+850 VSTRSQGE
-858 VAFENDKADL
+858 VTLENGRADL
-868 HDELLLK
+868 HDELLLR

-903 TGKVDAVDGAHSPT
+903 TGKVDAKDGVHSPT

-929 EKVYDKSGKLISYGD
+929 EKVYDQTGRLVSYGD
-944 ARKSNETVLVKEKG
+944 ARKPNETVTVREKQ

-963 VGTPMLL
+963 TGVLPAVAAGMLL
-970 WAGVL
+970 AGL
-975 AGAGIALAL
+975 GAAFALRNRRRA
-984 AGSRKRIRL
+984 